1 MAEDETLR
9 DYLKLVTIDL
19 RRTKQKLRDREA
31 ADQEPIAIIGM
42 SCRYPGDVHTPDD
55 LWRLVAAEQDA
66 ISDFPEDRGWDLP
79 RLFDGD
85 PDGEGHSSARQGGFV
100 HDATAFDADFF
111 GVSPREALAMDPQ
124 QRLLLRAAWE
134 VFEHAGIDPHSVRG
148 TRTGVFAGGN
158 DQGYLRLL
166 ANEPGSVGHQLTGG
180 ATAVISGRVAY
191 TLGLEGPAVT
201 LDTACSSS
209 LVALH
214 LACRSL
220 RSGESTLALAGGVTV
235 MATPGVFTEFTR
247 QRGLAADGR
256 CKSFSVDADGTGW
269 SEGVG
274 VLLVERLSDAV
285 RNGHEV
291 LAVVRGSAVNQDG
304 ASNGLTAPNGPSQQ
318 RVILQALADARLSAS
333 DVDVVEAHGT
343 GTRLGDPIEAQAL
356 LAAYGQD
363 RPEGRPLLLGSV
375 KSNIGHAQ
383 AAAGVAGVIKMVQA
397 LRHERLPRTL
407 HVDEP
412 SAQVDWS
419 AGAVELL
426 TEGRS
431 WPRGERPRRAGVS
444 SFGVSGTNGHVILE
458 EAPAASAA
466 EEAAEAGAGPEDGLL
481 AWPLSGRSAD
491 ALRRQ
496 AGRLLPVAAQAH
508 PADVSHSLATG
519 RAALEHRAVV
529 LGAGREELLAGLR
542 ALAEGE
548 DTPSVVCD
556 RAVQDGLVL
565 LFSGQ
570 GSQRLG
576 MGRELYGAFPVFAEA
591 FDAVCAGVDLE
602 RPLREVVFGE
612 DAGLLERTV
621 YAQAGLFALEVA
633 LFRLVES
640 WGVTPDVLVGHSIG
654 ELAAAHV
661 AGVLS
666 LDDACTL
673 VSARGRLM
681 DALPEG
687 GAMLAVE
694 VAEGDLELPDGVDL
708 AAVNGPTSVTVSGE
722 AAAIAELEERLRS
735 QEIRVKRLAVSHAFH
750 SRLMEPMLAEFAA
763 VAESLTYH
771 APTIPVRT
779 TAPGAIDTPEYWVG
793 QVREPVRF
801 ADAVRQARDIGA
813 GVFLELGPDGVLSAL
828 IPHLTEDTPTAPAL
842 RPGHD
847 EHATLLRALA
857 CVHARGAHLDR
868 AAVFARG
875 GGRRVAL
882 PAYAFAADHYWP
894 SGVSWAGDVA
904 SAGLGVTD
912 HPLLGA
918 GIALAEDDGYL
929 FTARISTATQPWLA
943 EHRVHGRI
951 VVPGTAFVD
960 LAVRAGEQAEA
971 ERLDELVLEAPLVV
985 PEDGAVQVQLAV
997 GAADDEGRRT
1007 LTLHSRR
1014 EDGGAF
1020 DGWPDRPW
1028 TRHATGVLAPR
1039 PPAVAEDPELVGA
1052 WPPQDA
1058 APADPAALY
1067 ERLGGAGLEYGE
1079 LFRGVSAVW
1088 TRGRDVFAELAL
1100 PESAATGFGLHPAL
1114 LDAALQSAAVQ
1125 GDGGGTGLP
1134 FSWSGVTLWASG
1146 ATHLRARV
1154 SPADDGDGVRVRAV
1168 DPAGSPVVTVERVV
1182 TRPAPAFTDEAGRPD
1197 DLYRLEW
1204 TPVPAAGPEPGAL
1217 AQIRGGE
1224 PLVDRT
1230 GTLDDLADSG
1240 RTPTHLVLS
1249 VCPDAHVP
1257 TGTRA
1262 VLARTTEVLGLLRSW
1277 LGDERYADSNLIV
1290 ATRGAVQ
1297 ADPADT
1303 LPDVAGAAVRGLVLS
1318 AQSEHPG
1325 RIVLV
1330 DLDPS
1335 AEDDARALALAVMSG
1350 DPQTAVRG
1358 DTVLAARL
1366 TSADRGLVPPPGEA
1380 WRVGVTE
1387 RGAVEN
1393 VALLPA
1399 PDAEGELRPGQV
1411 RVAVRA
1417 AGVNFRDVLN
1427 VLGMYPGEVLVG
1439 GEAAG
1444 VVLEV
1449 GPGVTRCAAGDRVM
1463 GFFDGAMGPVA
1474 VTDERLLA
1482 QVPHGWGFPQ
1492 AAAVP
1497 IAFVTAYYGLVDLAG
1512 LSAGESVLVHA
1523 AAGGV
1528 GMAAVQVAR
1537 HLGAE
1542 VYGTASPAKWAATGL
1557 DAEHLA
1563 SSRDVDFE
1571 ALFRERTGGRGVHVV
1586 LNALAGEFV
1595 DASARLLVPGG
1606 RFVEMGKADVR
1617 EADAFAG
1624 SAYRAFDLREAGPE
1638 RIGEILA
1645 EVLALFAAGTL
1656 VVPPVRVFDVRRAPD
1671 AFRFVSQARHVGKVV
1686 LSVPAA
1692 WDPEGTVLVTGGTGA
1707 LGALTA
1713 RHLVGEHGLRRLLL
1727 VGRRGTEADGAAALS
1742 AELTALGA
1750 EVTVAACD
1758 VTDPEALAALLAD
1771 VPAQHPLTAVVHA
1784 AGILDDGLVE
1794 SLTEDR
1800 LEAVLAPKTA
1810 ASALHEATAGADL
1823 AAFVMYSSMSGTLGS
1838 PAQAN
1843 YAAANAYLDALA
1855 RHRHARGLPAL
1866 SLAWGPWAGT
1876 GGMADALTESEAARI
1891 RRSGFPPLSPE
1902 RGLGLLDT
1910 ALALPDPALLPTVLD
1925 TARLAASPETL
1936 PPLLHGLVRPARRVA
1951 DRGVVPGGLAE
1962 RLRRLSAE
1970 DRARTALDL
1979 VRGLVASVLGFASPD
1994 AVDPSRPFKDVG
2006 FDSLTSVEL
2015 RNRIGRTAGRR
2026 LPATLVFD
2034 HPTPEALAAHL
2045 VTEVLGDP
2053 AAPAP
2058 AVPATTRAETAGDPI
2073 AIVGMAC
2080 RFPGGADTPEAL
2092 WRLLAEETDAVGD
2105 FPTDRA
2111 WDLAHI
2117 YGESGKTDDRRTFEG
2132 GFLQDAGGFDPAF
2145 FGISPR
2151 EALAMDPQQ
2160 RLLLE
2165 TSWEAFERAGVDP
2178 AELRATSTGVYVGT
2192 ATSGYGLGRFDV
2204 PDGSR
2209 PHVLTGTATSV
2220 ISGRLA
2226 YTFGLEGPAVTV
2238 DTACSSSLVALHLA
2252 IGALRR
2258 GECAMALA
2266 GGATVMSVPGIFTDA
2281 AQGGALAPGGR
2292 CRAFSADAEG
2302 TGWGEGVGMLLV
2314 ERLSDARRNGHPVL
2328 AVVRG
2333 SAVNQDGASNGLTAP
2348 HGPAQQ
2354 RVIRA
2359 ALADAGLDTADVDAV
2374 EAHGTGTELGDP
2386 IEVQALMATYG
2397 RGRDEERP
2405 LWLGSLKSNIG
2416 HTQSAAGVAGIIK
2429 MVMALRHGV
2438 LPRSLHITEPTRHV
2452 DWDGSG
2458 VRLLTEQVEWAG
2470 GERPRRAAVSS
2481 FGMSGTNA
2489 HTILEQALPEQALPE
2504 QDPEPSAADGG
2515 AEVALP
2521 WLLSARTPAALR
2533 AQARRLADHLDADPA
2548 PAGQDVAH
2556 SLAATRSRFE
2566 HRAVLL
2572 GPDHHAQLTAFAEG
2586 APVPGVVTGTAGRT
2600 GRVAFVL
2607 PGQGSQWPGM
2617 ADRLLAESATFRNT
2631 LRTCAQALEEHL
2643 DWSVEDT
2650 LRGLPG
2656 AGDMARADVIQ
2667 PVLFA
2672 TMVALAGLW
2681 REHGVEPE
2689 AVVGHSQGEIAA
2701 AHLAGALSLED
2712 AARVVTHRSR
2722 LLSRVVG
2729 QGAVASVSLPAQEAL
2744 ARLERWGD
2752 ALNIAAVNGV
2762 SSVSV
2767 AGDEAPLDAFLA
2779 ELEAEGVRCRKLRI
2793 KGAAHSAVVEPLREE
2808 ALAVLAPVRPRASR
2822 IPFYSTV
2829 TGGLLDTTAL
2839 DAEYWYR
2846 NMRQTVQ
2853 FAPATRALLADGF
2866 GVFVECSPHP
2876 ALAGAVQETAE
2887 DAGASDPVLLA
2898 SLRREEGGLERFS
2911 VSLAEAFV
2919 RGVSPSWASG
2929 GSAVDLPTYPFQRD
2943 RYWWEPL
2950 PEETAG
2956 PARGG
2961 TAEEGRFW
2969 AAVEGG
2975 DAEALAESL
2984 GTDALAPALP
2994 ALAAWR
3000 RRSHDRSTVDGWRY
3014 RVEWRH
3020 TPLTGPGRPAS
3031 TGAWAIVAGEEQ
3043 EDLAGRLAAL
3053 VDRAGGT
3060 AHVTADP
3067 PGEPSGERPL
3077 SGVISLLALD
3087 SRPHPVHPGI
3097 SVGAARN
3104 LALLR
3109 AVTAR
3114 PTPVPVHLVTS
3125 GAVSVGRMD
3134 PVRDIAQAATWGL
3147 GLVSSLERP
3156 DCWGGLVDLP
3166 ERPDERVLNKL
3177 LRLIARQP
3185 DTAGGSGDSADSA
3198 AEDQV
3203 ALRPAGVFVRRMVR
3217 APQSTPVRSWQPGST
3232 VLITGGTGGIGRHL
3246 AHHMAA
3252 RGAGKL
3258 VLTGRR
3264 GPDTPGARDL
3274 AAELTARGVE
3284 TIVAACDVTDRN
3296 QVAALLAEHPADTV
3310 IHAAGVAQATALADC
3325 GETELAAVTAA
3336 KTEGARHLDELAGD
3350 VGTFVLFSS
3359 GAGVWGGAGQA
3370 AYAAGNAVL
3379 DALAQDRRARGLP
3392 ATAVAWG
3399 GWADGGMADDGRAV
3413 AELGRRGL
3421 HAMDPRL
3428 ALEALDQALDADET
3442 CLTVA
3447 DIDWARF
3454 APGYSA
3460 ARARPLITDI
3470 PEARAALATPET
3482 PADRA
3487 EETGELHDLLAGL
3500 TGPQRTRHLLDLVR
3514 EHAAAALG
3522 YTDTAAIE
3530 AGRAFRDLGFDSL
3543 MAVDVRN
3550 RLQAATG
3557 RKLPPTLVFDHPTP
3571 ADLADHLLVEV
3582 LGEQD
3587 AAEGTAARAGGA
3599 AADEPLAVIGMSCR
3613 YAGGVDSPEDLWRLV
3628 LDGTDAMG
3636 PFPSDRGWDV
3646 EHLYHPDPDHP
3657 GTSYVKEGG
3666 FLADASHFDASLF
3679 GVSPR
3684 EAMATDPQ
3692 QRLLLEATW
3701 EAMERATID
3710 PSSLRGSST
3719 GVFVGTSFVG
3729 YGIGAQ
3735 QPGNEAEG
3743 FFLAGTGTAA
3753 ASGRISYTFGL
3764 EGPAATVDT
3773 ACSSSAVAIHLACQA
3788 LRNNECDLAVAGGA
3802 AVLATPASFTEFS
3815 RQRGLAADGR
3825 CKPFAAAA
3833 DGTGW
3838 GEGVGMILVE
3848 RLSDALRA
3856 GHPVLALIRGTA
3868 VNQDGASNGLTAP
3881 SGRAQQKV
3889 IRQALANS
3897 GLDAADI
3904 DTVEAHGTG
3913 TTLGDPIEAQSILA
3927 TYGQNRA
3934 EDRPLWLGSVKSNIG
3949 HTQSAAGVG
3958 GVIKTVMAL
3967 REGVLPGTLHIDAPT
3982 PHVDWSAGAVEL
3994 LTETTPWP
4002 DTGGRPRRA
4011 GVSSFG
4017 GSGTNAHLVLE
4028 QYVEQPAPVQDPERA
4043 PGPDREPEAGRAP
4056 EFDRAPEPDRAAEL
4070 DGVVAPWLLS
4080 ARGAAALRG
4089 QALRLLEHLD
4099 AAPAAHPADVAHSLT
4114 ATRALLGHR
4123 AAVVAAS
4130 TADRRAALRALT
4142 RGEAAPHL
4150 VQGVERAGKVAFV
4163 FPGQGGQWEGMAV
4176 ELMETS
4182 EVFAAELYACGEEFA
4197 RHLDWSLIDVLRGT
4211 EGAPP
4216 LDRVDVTP
4224 VVLFGVTAALVALWR
4239 AHGVEPDM
4247 VLGHSQGEIAAAYA
4261 SGVLSRAEAARVVAL
4276 RGKVLLPLAGL
4287 GGMASVAL
4295 PADATRALLEPWGTR
4310 LSLAGINSP
4319 AWSVVAGEREALGDF
4334 LAACEADGVRARRI
4348 RVDFSSHCAQVEPAA
4363 RELADLLTGLA
4374 PTTGAVPFHS
4384 TVTGERTDGELLD
4397 AVYWQ
4402 RNLVTPVD
4410 LDRGV
4415 RGLVEQGARFLVE
4428 IGPHPVLAPS
4438 LGEILDD
4445 IPDLAPDE
4453 VTVLGTLRRD
4463 QGGMER
4469 FLLSVAEL
4477 HTHGGT
4483 ADLTA
4488 PLAGLPVRTVPLP
4501 VYPFQRERYWLD
4513 TASPGV
4519 GDLGAAGLSGTGH
4532 PLLTATLTLAD
4543 GASTVFTGRLSA
4555 RTQPWLADH
4564 AVLGAVLLP
4573 GTAFVEMALHA
4584 GAHVQAPVLEELA
4597 LGAPLVL
4604 GEDHA
4609 VEVQLTVGA
4618 AGETG
4623 RREVAV
4629 HARDAGLQDAPWVR
4643 HATGTLAPAVAPAA
4657 RSLTTWPPPGAEP
4670 VELTGFYDAIADA
4683 GYSYGP
4689 AFRAL
4694 TGAWHRDDALYAEVR
4709 LSDEVSDKG
4718 FLLHPALFDAA
4729 LHGIGLL
4736 RRLRDGAEAG
4746 RTADLPFMWREVT
4759 LSATGAVTL
4768 RVRLT
4773 ESDGGVG
4780 LELYDDT
4787 GIPVGGVGALVA
4799 RPAGAE
4805 LAAVRHGLADTLLHV
4820 DWGTEVPLPDA
4831 APGRLALLGDDT
4843 WLDGAFGETKSDE
4856 ADVVVA
4862 PFVDPAT
4869 GAGTADAVEEAV
4881 TRALGL
4887 VRDRIADEQR
4897 TGQPLVLV
4905 TRGAVAT
4912 ADDDLT
4918 DLVNAP
4924 VRGLVRSGQA
4934 EHPGRFLLVDLDPAA
4949 EPDPALLHRAVVAA
4963 LEAGETEVAVRG
4975 GRVLARRLVRMPV
4988 PVGRTDGTEPEP
5000 LTGLETADGTVL
5012 VTGATGTLGSALAR
5026 HLVRHHGVRHLL
5038 LLSRSGPAA
5047 PGAEELV
5054 AELADLGARATVA
5067 ACDVADREALADTL
5081 ARIPARHPLTAV
5093 VHTAAVLDDGVI
5105 TRMTDRSVA
5114 RVLGPKV
5121 RGAVNLHELTRDADL
5136 TAFALF
5142 SSAAGVLGGAGQ
5154 ANYAAANVFLDA
5166 FAAHR
5171 RRLGLPAVS
5180 LAWGPWAERTGLTG
5194 TLTDA
5199 DVRRVTRSGMSTLTT
5214 EDGMAAFSA
5223 ACAADRPLV
5232 VPMAFRPAALR
5243 GRDLV
5248 PPLFRTLVPRQKRR
5262 SQPGSGDPAV
5272 LRAALTG
5279 VPEADQRRVVLDL
5292 VRGQVAA
5299 TLGFAT
5305 PGEVDVDRGFLE
5317 LGMDSLTGVE
5327 LRNRLAASTGLRLP
5341 ATLVFD
5347 HPNCTELARR
5357 LRAELAPEPVREAD
5371 RLLAELARLEA
5382 DLTRMDGDEEDRTRL
5397 AARLRSLADRC
5408 QGERTGRD
5416 DNLDSASIDEVFD
5429 LLDTEFETP

>member
-1 MAEDETLR
+1 
-9 DYLKLVTIDL
+9 
-19 RRTKQKLRDREA
+19 
-31 ADQEPIAIIGM
+31 
-42 SCRYPGDVHTPDD
+42 
-55 LWRLVAAEQDA
+55 
-66 ISDFPEDRGWDLP
+66 
-79 RLFDGD
+79 
-85 PDGEGHSSARQGGFV
+85 
-100 HDATAFDADFF
+100 
-111 GVSPREALAMDPQ
+111 
-124 QRLLLRAAWE
+124 
-134 VFEHAGIDPHSVRG
+134 
-148 TRTGVFAGGN
+148 
-158 DQGYLRLL
+158 
-166 ANEPGSVGHQLTGG
+166 
-180 ATAVISGRVAY
+180 
-191 TLGLEGPAVT
+191 
-201 LDTACSSS
+201 
-209 LVALH
+209 
-214 LACRSL
+214 
-220 RSGESTLALAGGVTV
+220 
-235 MATPGVFTEFTR
+235 
-247 QRGLAADGR
+247 
-256 CKSFSVDADGTGW
+256 
-269 SEGVG
+269 
-274 VLLVERLSDAV
+274 
-285 RNGHEV
+285 
-291 LAVVRGSAVNQDG
+291 
-304 ASNGLTAPNGPSQQ
+304 
-318 RVILQALADARLSAS
+318 
-333 DVDVVEAHGT
+333 
-343 GTRLGDPIEAQAL
+343 
-356 LAAYGQD
+356 
-363 RPEGRPLLLGSV
+363 
-375 KSNIGHAQ
+375 
-383 AAAGVAGVIKMVQA
+383 
-397 LRHERLPRTL
+397 
-407 HVDEP
+407 
-412 SAQVDWS
+412 
-419 AGAVELL
+419 
-426 TEGRS
+426 
-431 WPRGERPRRAGVS
+431 
-444 SFGVSGTNGHVILE
+444 
-458 EAPAASAA
+458 
-466 EEAAEAGAGPEDGLL
+466 
-481 AWPLSGRSAD
+481 
-491 ALRRQ
+491 
-496 AGRLLPVAAQAH
+496 
-508 PADVSHSLATG
+508 
-519 RAALEHRAVV
+519 
-529 LGAGREELLAGLR
+529 
-542 ALAEGE
+542 
-548 DTPSVVCD
+548 
-556 RAVQDGLVL
+556 
-565 LFSGQ
+565 
-570 GSQRLG
+570 
-576 MGRELYGAFPVFAEA
+576 
-591 FDAVCAGVDLE
+591 
-602 RPLREVVFGE
+602 
-612 DAGLLERTV
+612 
-621 YAQAGLFALEVA
+621 
-633 LFRLVES
+633 
-640 WGVTPDVLVGHSIG
+640 
-654 ELAAAHV
+654 
-661 AGVLS
+661 
-666 LDDACTL
+666 
-673 VSARGRLM
+673 M
-681 DALPEG
+681 DALPAG

-694 VAEGDLELPDGVDL
+694 LAEDALVLPDRVDL
-708 AAVNGPTSVTVSGE
+708 AAVNGPASVTVSGDAE
-722 AAAIAELEERLRS
+722 AIGALEEQLRAS
-735 QEIRVKRLAVSHAFH
+735 GVRVKRLAVSHAFH
-750 SRLMEPMLAEFAA
+750 SHLMEPMLAEFTT
-763 VAESLTYH
+763 VAQSLTYH
-771 APTIPVRT
+771 PPQIPVRT
-779 TAPGAIDTPEYWVG
+779 TAPGDLATPAYWVG
-793 QVREPVRF
+793 QIREPVRF
-801 ADAVRQARDIGA
+801 ADAVHQAHDAGA
-813 GVFLELGPDGVLSAL
+813 GTFLELGPDGALSAL
-828 IPHLTEDTPTAPAL
+828 VPHLTENTPAVPAL

-847 EHATLLRALA
+847 EHTTLLRAIA
-857 CVHARGAHLDR
+857 HVHARGTDLDR
-868 AAVFARG
+868 PAVFAHG
-875 GGRRVAL
+875 AGRRVAL
-882 PAYAFAADHYWP
+882 PLYAFAADHYWP
-894 SGVSWAGDVA
+894 SGISWAGDVA

-918 GIALAEDDGYL
+918 GVALAQDDGYL
-929 FTARISTATQPWLA
+929 FTSRISPATQPWLA
-943 EHRVHGRI
+943 QHRVHGRI

-960 LAVRAGEQAEA
+960 LAIRAGEQAQTEQ
-971 ERLDELVLEAPLVV
+971 LDELVLEAPLIV
-985 PEDGAVQVQLAV
+985 PENGAVQVQLAV

-1007 LTLHSRR
+1007 LTVHSRR
-1014 EDGGAF
+1014 EDGGTF

-1028 TRHATGVLAPR
+1028 TRNATGVLAPR
-1039 PPAVAEDPELVGA
+1039 PHTVTEDPELVGV
-1052 WPPQDA
+1052 WPPRDTT
-1058 APADPAALY
+1058 PTDPAALY
-1067 ERLGGAGLEYGE
+1067 ERLATAGLEYGD
-1079 LFRGVSAVW
+1079 LFRGVSAAW
-1088 TRGRDVFAELAL
+1088 TRGTDVFAELTL
-1100 PESAATGFGLHPAL
+1100 PQSAATGFGLHPAL

-1125 GDGGGTGLP
+1125 GDGTRTGLP

-1146 ATHLRARV
+1146 ATLLRARV
-1154 SPADDGDGVRVRAV
+1154 SPADGGDGLRVRAV

-1182 TRPAPAFTDEAGRPD
+1182 TRPAPVLTDEARQPD

-1204 TPVPAAGPEPGAL
+1204 TPLPAAGPGPGEL
-1217 AQIRGGE
+1217 AQFGGGE
-1224 PLVDRT
+1224 RLADRA
-1230 GTLDDLADSG
+1230 GTLDALAGSG

-1249 VCPDAHVP
+1249 ACPDAHP
-1257 TGTRA
+1257 CTDA
-1262 VLARTTEVLGLLRSW
+1262 QAALARTTAVLGQLRSW
-1277 LGDERYADSNLIV
+1277 LGDDRYADSTLIV

-1303 LPDVAGAAVRGLVLS
+1303 LPDVAGAAVWGLVRS

-1325 RIVLV
+1325 RIVLA
-1330 DLDPS
+1330 DLDT
-1335 AEDDARALALAVMSG
+1335 AAGDDARALALAVMSG

-1366 TSADRGLVPPPGEA
+1366 TAADRGLVPPPGDA
-1380 WRVGVTE
+1380 WRVGVPE

-1393 VALLPA
+1393 VALLAA
-1399 PDAEGELRPGQV
+1399 PDAAGELRPGQV

-1444 VVLEV
+1444 VVVEV
-1449 GPGVTRCAAGDRVM
+1449 GPEVSRCAVGDQVM
-1463 GFFDGAMGPVA
+1463 GFFDGAMGPLA
-1474 VTDERLLA
+1474 VTDERLVA
-1482 QVPHGWGFPQ
+1482 RMPHGWTFAQ

-1512 LSAGESVLVHA
+1512 LHAGESVLVHA

-1528 GMAAVQVAR
+1528 GMAAVQLAR

-1542 VYGTASPAKWAATGL
+1542 AYGTASPAKWTATAL

-1563 SSRDVDFE
+1563 SSRDTGFE
-1571 ALFRERTGGRGVHVV
+1571 ETFRERTGGRGVDVV

-1624 SAYRAFDLREAGPE
+1624 RGYRAFDLQEAGPE

-1645 EVLALFAAGTL
+1645 DILGLFAAGTL
-1656 VVPPVRVFDVRRAPD
+1656 ELPPVRVFDVRRAPE
-1671 AFRFVSQARHVGKVV
+1671 AFRFMSQARHVGKVV
-1686 LSVPAA
+1686 LSVPGGWNAH
-1692 WDPEGTVLVTGGTGA
+1692 GTVLVTGGTGA

-1713 RHLVGEHGLRRLLL
+1713 RHLVTEHGVRHLLL
-1727 VGRRGTEADGAAALS
+1727 AGRRGAQADGAGELS
-1742 AELTALGA
+1742 AELAALGA

-1758 VTDPEALAALLAD
+1758 VTDPEALKALLAE
-1771 VPAQHPLTAVVHA
+1771 VPEQHPLTAVVHA

-1810 ASALHEATAGADL
+1810 AAALHEATAGTDL
-1823 AAFVMYSSMSGTLGS
+1823 AAFVMYSSMSGTFGS
-1838 PAQAN
+1838 PGQGN

-1866 SLAWGPWAGT
+1866 SLAWGPWAGA
-1876 GGMADALTESEAARI
+1876 GGMADTLTESEAARI
-1891 RRSGFPPLSPE
+1891 GRSGFPPLSPE
-1902 RGLGLLDT
+1902 RGLRLLET

-1925 TARLAASPETL
+1925 TARLAASPATL

-1951 DRGVVPGGLAE
+1951 DRSVAPGGLAD
-1962 RLRRLSAE
+1962 RLRRLPAE
-1970 DRARTALDL
+1970 DRTRTALEL
-1979 VRGLVASVLGFASPD
+1979 VRGQVASVLGFASPD
-1994 AVDPSRPFKDVG
+1994 AVDPSRPFKDLG

-2015 RNRIGRTAGRR
+2015 RNRIGQTAGRR

-2045 VTEVLGDP
+2045 VTEILGDL

-2058 AVPATTRAETAGDPI
+2058 AEPATTRAERAGDPI
-2073 AIVGMAC
+2073 AIVAMAC

-2092 WRLLAEETDAVGD
+2092 WRLVADGTDAVGD

-2111 WDLAHI
+2111 WDLAGI
-2117 YGESGKTDDRRTFEG
+2117 YSETQEPQDRRTFEG

-2178 AELRATSTGVYVGT
+2178 AQLRASSTGVYVGT

-2204 PDGSR
+2204 PEGSR

-2266 GGATVMSVPGIFTDA
+2266 GGATIMSIPGMFTDA

-2292 CRAFSADAEG
+2292 CRPFSSDAEG

-2359 ALADAGLDTADVDAV
+2359 ALADAGLDTTDVDAV

-2386 IEVQALMATYG
+2386 IEAQALINTYG
-2397 RGRDEERP
+2397 RGRDEEQP

-2438 LPRSLHITEPTRHV
+2438 LPRSLHITEPTQHV

-2458 VRLLTEQVEWAG
+2458 VRLLTRQVEWTDEG
-2470 GERPRRAAVSS
+2470 RPRRAAVSS

-2489 HTILEQALPEQALPE
+2489 HTILEQALAEPRPAPLPQPSGTGTGTGTGTGPEA
-2504 QDPEPSAADGG
+2504 G
-2515 AEVALP
+2515 LP
-2521 WLLSARTPAALR
+2521 WLLSARTPTALR
-2533 AQARRLADHLDADPA
+2533 AQARQLADRLDADPA
-2548 PAGQDVAH
+2548 PAGHDVAH
-2556 SLAATRSRFE
+2556 SLATTRSRFE

-2586 APVPGVVTGTAGRT
+2586 TPTPGLVTGTAGRT

-2617 ADRLLAESATFRNT
+2617 ADRLLQESATFRNT
-2631 LRTCAQALEEHL
+2631 LRTCAQALQEHL

-2656 AGDMARADVIQ
+2656 AGNMERAEVIQ

-2672 TMVALAGLW
+2672 TMVALAALW

-2729 QGAVASVSLPAQEAL
+2729 QGAVASVSLPAQQAL

-2752 ALNIAAVNGV
+2752 ALSIAAVNGV
-2762 SSVSV
+2762 TSVSV
-2767 AGDEAPLDAFLA
+2767 AGDEAPLDEFLA
-2779 ELEAEGVRCRKLRI
+2779 ELETEGIRCRKLRI

-2808 ALAVLAPVRPRASR
+2808 TLAVLAPVRPRASR

-2829 TGGLLDTTAL
+2829 TGGLLDTTEL

-2866 GVFVECSPHP
+2866 GVFIETSPHP
-2876 ALAGAVQETAE
+2876 ALAAAVQETAE

-2911 VSLAEAFV
+2911 VSLAEAFT
-2919 RGVSPSWASG
+2919 RGVAPTWASR
-2929 GSAVDLPTYPFQRD
+2929 GSTVDLPTYPFQRD
-2943 RYWWEPL
+2943 HYWWEPT
-2950 PEETAG
+2950 PQDTAG
-2956 PARGG
+2956 PAQNG
-2961 TAEEGRFW
+2961 TPEENRFW

-2975 DAEALAESL
+2975 DAEGVAASL

-3014 RVEWRH
+3014 RVEWKH
-3020 TPLTGPGRPAS
+3020 TPLTGPGRPAL
-3031 TGAWAIVAGEEQ
+3031 TGTWAIVAGQEQ
-3043 EDLAGRLAAL
+3043 QELAGRLAAL

-3060 AHVTADP
+3060 AHVTPEP
-3067 PGEPSGERPL
+3067 PQEPSGNEPL

-3087 SRPHPVHPGI
+3087 SRPHPLHTGV

-3104 LALLR
+3104 LTLLR
-3109 AVTAR
+3109 TVTAH
-3114 PTPVPVHLVTS
+3114 PAPVPVHLVTS
-3125 GAVSVGRMD
+3125 GAVSVGRTD

-3147 GLVSSLERP
+3147 GLVAGLERP
-3156 DCWGGLVDLP
+3156 DCWGGLIDLP
-3166 ERPDERVLNKL
+3166 EQPDDRVLNKL
-3177 LRLIARQP
+3177 LRLLAPQP
-3185 DTAGGSGDSADSA
+3185 EDSPDLAT
-3198 AEDQV
+3198 EDQL

-3246 AHHMAA
+3246 AHHMAD
-3252 RGAGKL
+3252 RGAHKL

-3264 GPDTPGARDL
+3264 GPDTPGAPEL

-3296 QVAALLAEHPADTV
+3296 QIAALLAEHPADTV

-3325 GETELAAVTAA
+3325 EESDLAAVTAA
-3336 KTEGARHLDELAGD
+3336 KTQGARHLDELAAD
-3350 VGTFVLFSS
+3350 ATTFVLFSS

-3370 AYAAGNAVL
+3370 AYAAGNAEL
-3379 DALAQDRRARGLP
+3379 DARAHNRRSRGLP

-3399 GWADGGMADDGRAV
+3399 GWAGAGMADDEQAT

-3421 HAMDPRL
+3421 HPMDPRL
-3428 ALEALDQALDADET
+3428 ALEALDQALDADDT

-3454 APGYSA
+3454 APGYTA
-3460 ARARPLITDI
+3460 ARARPLIMDI
-3470 PEARAALATPET
+3470 PEARAALATPDT
-3482 PADRA
+3482 PADRPGDA
-3487 EETGELHDLLAGL
+3487 DELYDQLVEL
-3500 TGPQRTRHLLDLVR
+3500 TGPQRTQHLLALVT

-3522 YTDTAAIE
+3522 YADSAAIE

-3571 ADLADHLLVEV
+3571 ADLADHLLTEV

-3587 AAEGTAARAGGA
+3587 PAGGTTA
-3599 AADEPLAVIGMSCR
+3599 RTSIGTDDEPLAVIGMSCR
-3613 YAGGVDSPEDLWRLV
+3613 YAGGVNSPEDLWQLV
-3628 LDGTDAMG
+3628 LEGTDAIG
-3636 PFPSDRGWDV
+3636 PFPQDRGWDL
-3646 EHLYHPDPDHP
+3646 ENLYHPDADHP
-3657 GTSYVKEGG
+3657 GTSYVNEGG
-3666 FLADASHFDASLF
+3666 FLTDASHFDASLF
-3679 GVSPR
+3679 GISPR

-3692 QRLLLEATW
+3692 HRLLLEATW
-3701 EAMERATID
+3701 EAMERATIA
-3710 PSSLRGSST
+3710 PSSLRGSQT

-3729 YGIGAQ
+3729 YGVGAQ
-3735 QPGNEAEG
+3735 QPGNDTEG

-3788 LRNNECDLAVAGGA
+3788 LRNNECDMAVAGGA

-3838 GEGVGMILVE
+3838 GEGVGVILVE

-3856 GHPVLALIRGTA
+3856 GHPVLAVIRGTA

-3897 GLDAADI
+3897 RLDATDI

-3913 TTLGDPIEAQSILA
+3913 TALGDPIEAQSILA

-3967 REGVLPGTLHIDAPT
+3967 REGVLPATLHIDAPT
-3982 PHVDWSAGAVEL
+3982 PHVDWSTGTVKL
-3994 LTETTPWP
+3994 LTQTTPWP
-4002 DTGGRPRRA
+4002 DTDGRPRRA

-4028 QYVEQPAPVQDPERA
+4028 QYVQQPDPTTQDPQHA
-4043 PGPDREPEAGRAP
+4043 PDPAGTP
-4056 EFDRAPEPDRAAEL
+4056 EL
-4070 DGVVAPWLLS
+4070 DGVVAPWMLS
-4080 ARGAAALRG
+4080 ARSAEALRG
-4089 QALRLLEHLD
+4089 QARRLLEHLD
-4099 AAPAAHPADVAHSLT
+4099 SAPAAHPADLAHSLT

-4123 AAVVAAS
+4123 AAVVAADD
-4130 TADRRAALRALT
+4130 ADRRAALLALA
-4142 RGEAAPHL
+4142 RGDAAPHL
-4150 VQGVERAGKVAFV
+4150 VQGVERPGKIAFV
-4163 FPGQGGQWEGMAV
+4163 FPGQGGQWQGMAT
-4176 ELMETS
+4176 ELMDTS
-4182 EVFAAELYACGEEFA
+4182 EIFAAELYACAEEFA
-4197 RHLDWSLIDVLRGT
+4197 HHLDWSLIDVLRDA

-4216 LDRVDVTP
+4216 LDRVDVTQ
-4224 VVLFGVTAALVALWR
+4224 VALFSVTAALAALWR

-4247 VLGHSQGEIAAAYA
+4247 ILGHSHGEIAAAYA
-4261 SGVLSRAEAARVVAL
+4261 CGALSRAEAARVVAL
-4276 RGKVLLPLAGL
+4276 RGKVLLPLSGH

-4295 PADATRALLEPWGTR
+4295 PAARTRTLLEPWGTR

-4319 AWSVVAGEREALGDF
+4319 AWSIIAGEREALEDF
-4334 LAACEADGVRARRI
+4334 LAACKSDGVRAKRI
-4348 RVDFSSHCAQVEPAA
+4348 QVDFSSHCAQVEPAA
-4363 RELADLLTGLA
+4363 QELAELLNGLS
-4374 PTTGAVPFHS
+4374 PSTSSIPFHS
-4384 TVTGERTDGELLD
+4384 TVTGQRTDGELLD
-4397 AVYWQ
+4397 AAYWQ
-4402 RNLVTPVD
+4402 QNLATPVD

-4428 IGPHPVLAPS
+4428 IGPHPVLAPA
-4438 LGEILDD
+4438 LGEILDG
-4445 IPDLAPDE
+4445 IPDLTPGD

-4463 QGGMER
+4463 HGGIER

-4488 PLAGLPVRTVPLP
+4488 PLTGLPVRTVPLP

-4513 TASPGV
+4513 TASPGI
-4519 GDLGAAGLSGTGH
+4519 GDLGAAGLSSTGH

-4543 GASTVFTGRLSA
+4543 GASTVFTGRLST
-4555 RTQPWLADH
+4555 RTHPWLADH

-4584 GAHVQAPVLEELA
+4584 GTRVQTPVLEELA

-4604 GEDHA
+4604 GENHA
-4609 VEVQLTVGA
+4609 VQVQLTAGA
-4618 AGETG
+4618 PDETG
-4623 RREVAV
+4623 RREVSV
-4629 HARDAGLQDAPWVR
+4629 HARDADLQDTPWVR
-4643 HATGTLAPAVAPAA
+4643 HATGTLAPAAPTSTAHP
-4657 RSLTTWPPPGAEP
+4657 LTTWPPPGAEP
-4670 VELTGFYDAIADA
+4670 VELTGFYESIADA

-4689 AFRAL
+4689 AFRSL
-4694 TGAWHRDDALYAEVR
+4694 TGAWHRGDELFAEVR
-4709 LSDEVSDKG
+4709 LSDEASDKG

-4736 RRLRDGAEAG
+4736 RRLRDDADAG

-4759 LSATGAVTL
+4759 LPATATAIL

-4773 ESDGGVG
+4773 ESEDGIN
-4780 LELYDDT
+4780 LELFDDDGT
-4787 GIPVGGVGALVA
+4787 PVGGVGALVA

-4805 LAAVRHGLADTLLHV
+4805 LAAVRHGPADTLLHI
-4820 DWGTEVPLPDA
+4820 DWDTEIPIPATVS
-4831 APGRLALLGDDT
+4831 GRLAQLGDDT
-4843 WLDGAFGETKSDE
+4843 WLDGAFADTKPDE
-4856 ADVVVA
+4856 ADIVLA
-4862 PFVDPAT
+4862 PFAAPAT
-4869 GAGTADAVEEAV
+4869 GPDTADAVEEAV

-4887 VRDRIADEQR
+4887 IRDRIADEQH

-4912 ADDDLT
+4912 GDDDLT

-4924 VRGLVRSGQA
+4924 VRGLMRSAQA
-4934 EHPGRFLLVDLDPAA
+4934 EHPGRFLLLDLDPAT
-4949 EPDPALLHRAVVAA
+4949 EPDPALVHRAVVAA
-4963 LEAGETEVAVRG
+4963 LEAEETEAALRG
-4975 GRVLARRLVRMPV
+4975 GLLLAPRLVRMPL
-4988 PVGRTDGTEPEP
+4988 PEEPTDETEPGP
-5000 LTGLETADGTVL
+5000 RTGLETADGTVL
-5012 VTGATGTLGSALAR
+5012 VTGATGTLGSALAQ

-5038 LLSRSGPAA
+5038 LISRSGPAA
-5047 PGAEELV
+5047 PGADELV

-5067 ACDVADREALADTL
+5067 ACDVADRQALADTL
-5081 ARIPARHPLTAV
+5081 ARIPAQHPLTAV
-5093 VHTAAVLDDGVI
+5093 VHTAAVLDDGVL
-5105 TRMTDRSVA
+5105 THMTDQSLA

-5121 RGAVNLHELTRDADL
+5121 RGAVNLHELTRDANL

-5180 LAWGPWAERTGLTG
+5180 LAWGPWAQRTGLTG
-5194 TLTDA
+5194 TLTEA

-5214 EDGMAAFSA
+5214 QDGMAAFSA
-5223 ACAADRPLV
+5223 ACAAGRPLV

-5248 PPLFRTLVPRQKRR
+5248 PPLFRTLVPRQK
-5262 SQPGSGDPAV
+5262 QQTKTGSADPAA
-5272 LRAALTG
+5272 LRAALSAAT
-5279 VPEADQRRVVLDL
+5279 EADQRRILLDL
-5292 VRGQVAA
+5292 VRGQVAT

-5305 PGEVDVDRGFLE
+5305 AGEIDADRGFLE
-5317 LGMDSLTGVE
+5317 LGLDSLTGVE
-5327 LRNRLAASTGLRLP
+5327 LRNRLAAGTGLRLP

-5347 HPNCTELARR
+5347 HPNCTELARY
-5357 LRAELAPEPVREAD
+5357 LRRELNPEPVREAD
-5371 RLLAELARLEA
+5371 RLLAELARLETDLARVA
-5382 DLTRMDGDEEDRTRL
+5382 DDEEGRARV
-5397 AARLRSLADRC
+5397 AARLRALADRC
-5408 QGERTGRD
+5408 NGEQNRPQ
-5416 DNLDSASIDEVFD
+5416 DNLDSASIEDVFD
-5429 LLDTEFETP
+5429 LLDTEFDTP

>member
-19 RRTKQKLRDREA
+19 RRTKQRLRDREA

-42 SCRYPGDVHTPDD
+42 SCRYPGGVHTPED
-55 LWRLVAAEQDA
+55 LWRLVAGEQDA
-66 ISDFPEDRGWDLP
+66 ISGFPQDRGWDLA

-100 HDATAFDADFF
+100 HDATGFDAGFF

-134 VFEHAGIDPHSVRG
+134 AFEHAGIDPQSVRG

-166 ANEPGSVGHQLTGG
+166 ANEPSSVGHQLTGG

-256 CKSFSVDADGTGW
+256 CKSFSADADGTGW

-291 LAVVRGSAVNQDG
+291 LAVIRGSAVNQDG

-333 DVDVVEAHGT
+333 DVDMVEAHGT

-363 RPEGRPLLLGSV
+363 RPADRPLLLGSV

-383 AAAGVAGVIKMVQA
+383 AAAGVAGVIKTVMA
-397 LRHERLPRTL
+397 LRHEQLPRTL
-407 HVDEP
+407 HVNEP

-426 TEGRS
+426 TEKRPWS
-431 WPRGERPRRAGVS
+431 RGERPRRAGVS
-444 SFGVSGTNGHVILE
+444 SFGVSGTNGHIIIE
-458 EAPAASAA
+458 EAPDTSADRTA
-466 EEAAEAGAGPEDGLL
+466 TSTGTEDGRS

-496 AGRLLPVAAQAH
+496 AERLLPVAAQAH
-508 PADVSHSLATG
+508 PADVGHSLATG

-529 LGAGREELLAGLR
+529 LGESREELLAGLR

-548 DTPSVVCD
+548 DVPSVVRD
-556 RAVQDGLVL
+556 KTAPGGLAL

-576 MGRELYGAFPVFAEA
+576 MGRELYGVFPVFADA
-591 FDAVCAGVDLE
+591 FDAVCARVDLG
-602 RPLREVVFGE
+602 RSLREVVFGE
-612 DAGLLERTV
+612 DAGLLGRTV
-621 YAQAGLFALEVA
+621 FAQAGLFALEVA

-640 WGVTPDVLVGHSIG
+640 WGVVPDVLVGHSIG
-654 ELAAAHV
+654 ELAAAHC

-666 LDDACTL
+666 LEDACVL

-694 VAEGDLELPDGVDL
+694 VAEKDLTLPEGVDL
-708 AAVNGPTSVTVSGE
+708 AAVNGPASVTVSGGAE
-722 AAAIAELEERLRS
+722 AIAVLEERLRG
-735 QEIRVKRLAVSHAFH
+735 EGVRVKRLAVSHAFH
-750 SRLMEPMLAEFAA
+750 SRLMEPMLPEFAA

-771 APTIPVRT
+771 APRIPVRT
-779 TAPGAIDTPEYWVG
+779 TAPGDIATPAYWVG
-793 QVREPVRF
+793 QIREPVRF
-801 ADAVRQARDIGA
+801 ADAVRQAHDAGA
-813 GVFLELGPDGVLSAL
+813 GVFLELGPDAVLSAL
-828 IPHLTEDTPTAPAL
+828 VPHLAEDVTAVPAL
-842 RPGHD
+842 RSGHD
-847 EHATLLRALA
+847 EHPTLLRALA
-857 CVHARGAHLDR
+857 CVHARGADLDR
-868 AAVFARG
+868 SAVFAPG
-875 GGRRVAL
+875 GGRRIPL
-882 PAYAFAADHYWP
+882 PLYAFAADHYWP

-918 GIALAEDDGYL
+918 GVALAKDDGYL
-929 FTARISTATQPWLA
+929 FTARISTAAQPWLA
-943 EHRVHGRI
+943 QHRVHGRI

-960 LAVRAGEQAEA
+960 LAVRAGEQART
-971 ERLDELVLEAPLVV
+971 ERLDELVLETPLIV

-1007 LTLHSRR
+1007 LTVHSRR
-1014 EDGGAF
+1014 EDGGSF

-1028 TRHATGVLAPR
+1028 TRNATGVLAPR
-1039 PPAVAEDPELVGA
+1039 PRTVTEDPELIGV

-1058 APADPAALY
+1058 EPTDPAALY
-1067 ERLGGAGLEYGE
+1067 ERLTTAGLEYGE

-1088 TRGRDVFAELAL
+1088 TRGADVFAELTL
-1100 PESAATGFGLHPAL
+1100 PENAATGFGLHPAL

-1125 GDGGGTGLP
+1125 GDGTTTGLP

-1146 ATHLRARV
+1146 ATLLRARV
-1154 SPADDGDGVRVRAV
+1154 SPADDGDGLRVRAV

-1182 TRPAPAFTDEAGRPD
+1182 TRPAPDLTDEARHPD

-1204 TPVPAAGPEPGAL
+1204 TPVPAAGPGPGEC
-1217 AQIRGGE
+1217 AQFGGGE

-1230 GTLDDLADSG
+1230 GTLNGLADSG
-1240 RTPTHLVLS
+1240 RIPTHLVLS
-1249 VCPDAHVP
+1249 ACPDAHHTP
-1257 TGTRA
+1257 TDAQA
-1262 VLARTTEVLGLLRSW
+1262 VLARTTEVLGQLRSW
-1277 LGDERYADSNLIV
+1277 LGDERYAGSSLIV

-1303 LPDVAGAAVRGLVLS
+1303 VPDVAGAAVWGLVRS

-1325 RIVLV
+1325 RILLV
-1330 DLDPS
+1330 DLDTP
-1335 AEDDARALALAVMSG
+1335 AGDTARALALCVMSG

-1358 DTVLAARL
+1358 ETVLAARL
-1366 TSADRGLVPPPGEA
+1366 TAADRGLVPPPGGA
-1380 WRVGVTE
+1380 WRVGVPE

-1393 VALLPA
+1393 MALLAA
-1399 PDAEGELRPGQV
+1399 PDAARELEPGQV

-1444 VVLEV
+1444 VVVET
-1449 GPGVTRCAAGDRVM
+1449 GPGVSRCAVGDRVM
-1463 GFFDGAMGPVA
+1463 GFFDGAMGPLA
-1474 VTDERLLA
+1474 VTDERLVA
-1482 QVPHGWGFPQ
+1482 QVPHGWNFAQ

-1528 GMAAVQVAR
+1528 GMAAVQLAR

-1542 VYGTASPAKWAATGL
+1542 VYGTASRVKWAATGL
-1557 DAEHLA
+1557 DEGRLA
-1563 SSRDVDFE
+1563 SSRDLGFE
-1571 ALFRERTGGRGVHVV
+1571 AVFAERTGGRGVDVV

-1595 DASARLLVPGG
+1595 DASARLLAPGG
-1606 RFVEMGKADVR
+1606 RFVEMGKADLR
-1617 EADAFAG
+1617 EPDAFAG
-1624 SAYRAFDLREAGPE
+1624 RRYRAFDLQEAGPE

-1645 EVLALFAAGTL
+1645 EILGLFAAGTL
-1656 VVPPVRVFDVRRAPD
+1656 VLPPVRAFDVRRAPE
-1671 AFRFVSQARHVGKVV
+1671 AFRFVSLARHVGKVV
-1686 LSVPAA
+1686 LTVPGA
-1692 WDPEGTVLVTGGTGA
+1692 WNAEGTVLVTGGTGA

-1713 RHLVGEHGLRRLLL
+1713 RHLVTEHGVRHLLL
-1727 VGRRGTEADGAAALS
+1727 VGRRGAQADGVGELS

-1758 VTDPEALAALLAD
+1758 ITDPTALKALLD
-1771 VPAQHPLTAVVHA
+1771 RVPRRHPLTAVVHA

-1800 LEAVLAPKTA
+1800 LKAVLAPKTA
-1810 ASALHEATAGADL
+1810 AAALHEATADADL

-1838 PAQAN
+1838 PGQGN

-1866 SLAWGPWAGT
+1866 SLAWGPWTGV
-1876 GGMADALTESEAARI
+1876 GGMADALTEAEAARI
-1891 RRSGFPPLSPE
+1891 SRSGFPPLSPE
-1902 RGLGLLDT
+1902 HGLGLLAT
-1910 ALALPDPALLPTVLD
+1910 ALALPGPALLPTVLD
-1925 TARLAASPETL
+1925 TARLAASPATP
-1936 PPLLHGLVRPARRVA
+1936 PPLLHGLVRPARRIA
-1951 DRGVVPGGLAE
+1951 DRSVAPGGLAE
-1962 RLRRLSAE
+1962 RLRLLPAQ
-1970 DRARTALDL
+1970 DRIHTALEL
-1979 VRGLVASVLGFASPD
+1979 VRGQVASVLGFASPN
-1994 AVDPSRPFKDVG
+1994 AVDPTRPFKDLG

-2015 RNRIGRTAGRR
+2015 RNRIGQTTGRR

-2034 HPTPEALAAHL
+2034 HPTPEALATHL
-2045 VTEVLGDP
+2045 VTEVLGDL

-2058 AVPATTRAETAGDPI
+2058 ATTAATRAETAGEPI
-2073 AIVGMAC
+2073 AIVAMAC

-2092 WRLLAEETDAVGD
+2092 WRLVADGTDAVGD

-2111 WDLAHI
+2111 WDLARI
-2117 YGESGKTDDRRTFEG
+2117 YGETGESEDRRTFEG
-2132 GFLQDAGGFDPAF
+2132 GFLHDAAGFDPAF

-2178 AELRATSTGVYVGT
+2178 AELRASSTGVYVGT

-2220 ISGRLA
+2220 VSGRLA

-2266 GGATVMSVPGIFTDA
+2266 GGATVMSVPGMFTDA

-2292 CRAFSADAEG
+2292 CRAFSSDAEG

-2359 ALADAGLDTADVDAV
+2359 ALADAGLETADVDAV

-2397 RGRDEERP
+2397 HGRDEEQP

-2452 DWDGSG
+2452 DWDGGG
-2458 VRLLTEQVEWAG
+2458 VRLLTRQTEWSDTG
-2470 GERPRRAAVSS
+2470 RPRRAAVSS

-2489 HTILEQALPEQALPE
+2489 HTILEQAV
-2504 QDPEPSAADGG
+2504 PEPARDTSAAEASPA
-2515 AEVALP
+2515 AELP

-2533 AQARRLADHLDADPA
+2533 AQARRLADRLDAGPA
-2548 PAGQDVAH
+2548 LAGHDVAH

-2566 HRAVLL
+2566 HRAALL

-2586 APVPGVVTGTAGRT
+2586 VPTPGLVTGTAGRT

-2617 ADRLLAESATFRNT
+2617 ADRLLEESATFRNT

-2656 AGDMARADVIQ
+2656 AGNMERVDVIQ

-2689 AVVGHSQGEIAA
+2689 AVIGHSQGEIAA

-2729 QGAVASVSLPAQEAL
+2729 QGAVASVSLPAREAL

-2767 AGDEAPLDAFLA
+2767 AGDEAPLDELLA
-2779 ELEAEGVRCRKLRI
+2779 ELEAEGIRCRKLRI
-2793 KGAAHSAVVEPLREE
+2793 KGAAHSSVVDPLREE
-2808 ALAVLAPVRPRASR
+2808 ALAALAPVRPRASR

-2829 TGGLLDTTAL
+2829 TGGLLDTTGL

-2866 GVFVECSPHP
+2866 GVFIECSPHP

-2887 DAGASDPVLLA
+2887 DAGAPDPVLLA
-2898 SLRREEGGLERFS
+2898 SLRRQEGGLKRFS

-2919 RGVSPSWASG
+2919 RGTDPSWASR
-2929 GSAVDLPTYPFQRD
+2929 GSTVDLPTYPFQRD

-2950 PEETAG
+2950 PEETADPTQG
-2956 PARGG
+2956 A
-2961 TAEEGRFW
+2961 TAEESRFW

-2975 DAEALAESL
+2975 DAQTLAESL

-3014 RVEWRH
+3014 RVEWKH
-3020 TPLTGPGRPAS
+3020 TPLTGPGRPAL
-3031 TGAWAIVAGEEQ
+3031 TGTWAILAREEQ
-3043 EDLAGRLAAL
+3043 EELAGRLAAL
-3053 VDRAGGT
+3053 VNQAGGR
-3060 AHVTADP
+3060 ARVSAEP
-3067 PGEPSGERPL
+3067 PEEPSGQQPL

-3087 SRPHPVHPGI
+3087 SRPHPLHPGV
-3097 SVGAARN
+3097 SVGAAGN

-3109 AVTAR
+3109 TVTAR
-3114 PTPVPVHLVTS
+3114 PDPLPLHLVTS
-3125 GAVSVGRMD
+3125 GAVSVGRTD

-3147 GLVSSLERP
+3147 GLVAALERP
-3156 DCWGGLVDLP
+3156 DCWGGLIDLP
-3166 ERPDERVLNKL
+3166 EQPDDRVLNKL
-3177 LRLIARQP
+3177 LRLLARRP
-3185 DTAGGSGDSADSA
+3185 EDFGDSGT
-3198 AEDQV
+3198 EDQL
-3203 ALRPAGVFVRRMVR
+3203 ALRPAGVFARRMVR
-3217 APQSTPVRSWQPGST
+3217 APRTTPVRSWQPGST
-3232 VLITGGTGGIGRHL
+3232 VLITGGTGGVGRHL

-3252 RGAGKL
+3252 RGARKL

-3264 GPDTPGARDL
+3264 GPDTPAAREL

-3296 QVAALLAEHPADTV
+3296 QLAALLAEHPADTV

-3325 GETELAAVTAA
+3325 EESELAAVTAA

-3379 DALAQDRRARGLP
+3379 DALAQDRRSRGLA

-3399 GWADGGMADDGRAV
+3399 GWAGGGMADDERAA

-3428 ALEALDQALDADET
+3428 ALEALDRALDADET

-3454 APGYSA
+3454 APGYTA
-3460 ARARPLITDI
+3460 ARTRPLIMDI
-3470 PEARAALATPET
+3470 PEARAALETSDTPPGHPGET
-3482 PADRA
+3482 DELYDRLV
-3487 EETGELHDLLAGL
+3487 EL
-3500 TGPQRTRHLLDLVR
+3500 TGPQRTQHLLDLVR
-3514 EHAAAALG
+3514 EHAAATLG
-3522 YTDTAAIE
+3522 YADSTAIE

-3543 MAVDVRN
+3543 MAVDMRN
-3550 RLQAATG
+3550 RLQTATG

-3571 ADLADHLLVEV
+3571 ADLADHLLAEI

-3587 AAEGTAARAGGA
+3587 PAQGTAARAAGT

-3628 LDGTDAMG
+3628 LEGTDAMG
-3636 PFPSDRGWDV
+3636 PFPQDRGWDTDN
-3646 EHLYHPDPDHP
+3646 LYDPDPDHP
-3657 GTSYVKEGG
+3657 GTSYVKEGA
-3666 FLADASHFDASLF
+3666 FLRDASHFDASLF
-3679 GVSPR
+3679 GISPR
-3684 EAMATDPQ
+3684 EAVATDPQ

-3710 PSSLRGSST
+3710 PSSLRGTQT

-3848 RLSDALRA
+3848 RLSDALRN

-3881 SGRAQQKV
+3881 NGRAQQKV

-3897 GLDAADI
+3897 GLEAADV

-3967 REGVLPGTLHIDAPT
+3967 REGVLPRTLHIDAPT
-3982 PHVDWSAGAVEL
+3982 PHVDWSTGAVKL

-4002 DTGGRPRRA
+4002 DTDGRPRRA

-4043 PGPDREPEAGRAP
+4043 PEADRTPE
-4056 EFDRAPEPDRAAEL
+4056 PEPDRSPEL
-4070 DGVVAPWLLS
+4070 AGVVAPWTLS
-4080 ARGAAALRG
+4080 ARGAEALRG

-4099 AAPAAHPADVAHSLT
+4099 TAPAAHPADLAHSLT

-4123 AAVVAAS
+4123 AAVVAA
-4130 TADRRAALRALT
+4130 TDDDRRAALLALA

-4150 VQGVERAGKVAFV
+4150 VQGVERPGKIAFV

-4176 ELMETS
+4176 ELLATS

-4197 RHLDWSLIDVLRGT
+4197 HHLDWSPIDVLRGT
-4211 EGAPP
+4211 DGAPP
-4216 LDRVDVTP
+4216 LDRVDVAP
-4224 VVLFGVTAALVALWR
+4224 VVLFAVTAALVALWR
-4239 AHGVEPDM
+4239 EHGVEPDM
-4247 VLGHSQGEIAAAYA
+4247 VLGHSQGEIAAAYV
-4261 SGVLSRAEAARVVAL
+4261 SGALSRAEAARVVAL
-4276 RGKVLLPLAGL
+4276 RGKALLPLAGI

-4295 PADATRALLEPWGTR
+4295 PAEKTRELLKPWDTR

-4319 AWSVVAGEREALGDF
+4319 AWTVVAGEREALGEF
-4334 LAACEADGVRARRI
+4334 LVTCEEDGVRAKRI

-4363 RELADLLTGLA
+4363 RELAELLTGLS
-4374 PTTGAVPFHS
+4374 PRTGGIPFHS
-4384 TVTGERTDGELLD
+4384 TVTGERTDGGLLD
-4397 AVYWQ
+4397 AAYWQ
-4402 RNLVTPVD
+4402 RNLCTPVD

-4415 RGLVEQGARFLVE
+4415 RGLIEQGARFLVE

-4445 IPDLAPDE
+4445 IPDLSPGE

-4463 QGGMER
+4463 HGGMER

-4477 HTHGGT
+4477 HTHGGA
-4483 ADLTA
+4483 ADLTT

-4501 VYPFQRERYWLD
+4501 VYAFQRERYWLD

-4519 GDLGAAGLSGTGH
+4519 GDLGAAGLSSTGH

-4543 GASTVFTGRLSA
+4543 GASTVFTGRLSL
-4555 RTQPWLADH
+4555 RTHPWLADH
-4564 AVLGAVLLP
+4564 AVLGTVLLP
-4573 GTAFVEMALHA
+4573 GTAFAEMALHA
-4584 GAHVQAPVLEELA
+4584 GARVDAPLLEELA

-4604 GEDHA
+4604 GENHA

-4618 AGETG
+4618 PGETG
-4623 RREVAV
+4623 RREVSV
-4629 HARDAGLQDAPWVR
+4629 HARDADLGDAPWVR
-4643 HATGTLAPAVAPAA
+4643 HATGTLAPAPAVSA
-4657 RSLTTWPPPGAEP
+4657 AHSLTAWPPPGAEP
-4670 VELTGFYDAIADA
+4670 VELTGFYEAIADA

-4694 TGAWHRDDALYAEVR
+4694 TGAWHRGDELFAEVR
-4709 LSDEVSDKG
+4709 LPDEASDKG

-4736 RRLRDGAEAG
+4736 RRLRDGAEADAG

-4773 ESDGGVG
+4773 ESGDGVG
-4780 LELYDDT
+4780 LELFDDT
-4787 GIPVGGVGALVA
+4787 GTPAGGVGALVA

-4820 DWGTEVPLPDA
+4820 DWGTEVPIPA
-4831 APGRLALLGDDT
+4831 AASGRLALLGDGT
-4843 WLDGAFGETKSDE
+4843 WLGGAFGDTEPEE
-4856 ADVVVA
+4856 ADIVLA
-4862 PFVDPAT
+4862 PFVDPGT
-4869 GAGTADAVEEAV
+4869 GTGSDTADAVEKAV

-4887 VRDRIADEQR
+4887 IRDRIADEQH
-4897 TGQPLVLV
+4897 TAQTLAVV

-4924 VRGLVRSGQA
+4924 VRGLMRSGQA

-4949 EPDPALLHRAVVAA
+4949 EPDPALLHRAVTAA

-4975 GRVLARRLVRMPV
+4975 GLVLAPRLVRMPV
-4988 PVGRTDGTEPEP
+4988 PGGRADAPEP
-5000 LTGLETADGTVL
+5000 APHTGLETADGTVL

-5038 LLSRSGPAA
+5038 LISRSGPAA
-5047 PGAEELV
+5047 PGADELV
-5054 AELADLGARATVA
+5054 AELAGLGARATVA

-5093 VHTAAVLDDGVI
+5093 VHTAAVLDDGVL
-5105 TRMTDRSVA
+5105 THMTDESVA

-5121 RGAVNLHELTRDADL
+5121 RGAVNLHELTRDAEL

-5194 TLTDA
+5194 TLTEA

-5248 PPLFRTLVPRQKRR
+5248 PPLFRTLVPRPKRR
-5262 SQPGSGDPAV
+5262 TEAGSADPAV
-5272 LRAALTG
+5272 LRAALSG

-5299 TLGFAT
+5299 ALGFAT
-5305 PGEVDVDRGFLE
+5305 AGAIDIDRGFLE
-5317 LGMDSLTGVE
+5317 LGLDSLTGVE

-5347 HPNCTELARR
+5347 HPNCTELARY
-5357 LRAELAPEPVREAD
+5357 LRGELAPEPVREVD

-5382 DLTRMDGDEEDRTRL
+5382 GLARMDGDEEGRAQV
-5397 AARLRSLADRC
+5397 AARLRALADRC
-5408 QGERTGRD
+5408 KSERTGREE
-5416 DNLDSASIDEVFD
+5416 NLDSASIDEVFD
-5429 LLDTEFETP
+5429 LLDTEFDTP

>member
-55 LWRLVAAEQDA
+55 LWRLVAGEQDA
-66 ISDFPEDRGWDLP
+66 ISPFPQDRGWDLG

-85 PDGEGHSSARQGGFV
+85 PDTEGHSSARQGGFV
-100 HDATAFDADFF
+100 HDATEFDAGFF
-111 GVSPREALAMDPQ
+111 GISPREALAMDPQ

-134 VFEHAGIDPHSVRG
+134 AFEDAGIDPQSVRG

-166 ANEPGSVGHQLTGG
+166 ANEPSSVGHQLTGG

-256 CKSFSVDADGTGW
+256 CKSFSANADGTGW

-291 LAVVRGSAVNQDG
+291 LAVIRGSAVNQDG

-318 RVILQALADARLSAS
+318 RVILQALADAHLTAS

-397 LRHERLPRTL
+397 LRHEQLPPTL
-407 HVDEP
+407 HADEP
-412 SAQVDWS
+412 STQVDWS
-419 AGAVELL
+419 TGAVELL
-426 TEGRS
+426 TEGRP
-431 WPRGERPRRAGVS
+431 WPRGQRPRRAGVS
-444 SFGVSGTNGHVILE
+444 SFGVSGTNGHIIIE
-458 EAPAASAA
+458 EAPGTDTGQPATGTVTDD
-466 EEAAEAGAGPEDGLL
+466 ETGLL
-481 AWPLSGRSAD
+481 AWPVSGRSAS

-496 AGRLLPVAAQAH
+496 AGLLLPVAAQAH

-529 LGAGREELLAGLR
+529 LGDSQEQLLAGLR

-548 DTPSVVCD
+548 DTPSVVTD
-556 RAVQDGLVL
+556 KTHPGSLAL

-570 GSQRLG
+570 GSQRPG
-576 MGRELYGAFPVFAEA
+576 MGRELYEAFPVFADA
-591 FDAVCAGVDLE
+591 FDAVCARVDVG
-602 RPLREVVFGE
+602 RPLRGVVFGE

-621 YAQAGLFALEVA
+621 FAQAGLFAVEVA

-640 WGVTPDVLVGHSIG
+640 WGVVPDMLVGHSVG
-654 ELAAAHV
+654 ELAAAHC

-666 LDDACTL
+666 LDDACVL

-681 DALPEG
+681 DALPAG

-694 VAEGDLELPDGVDL
+694 LAEEALVLPDGVDL
-708 AAVNGPTSVTVSGE
+708 AAVNGPASVTVSGDAE
-722 AAAIAELEERLRS
+722 AVGGLEERLRGDGV
-735 QEIRVKRLAVSHAFH
+735 RVKRLAVSHAFH
-750 SRLMEPMLAEFAA
+750 SRLMEPMLAEFTT

-771 APTIPVRT
+771 APQIPVLT
-779 TAPGAIDTPEYWVG
+779 TAPGDLATPGYWVG
-793 QVREPVRF
+793 QIREPVRF
-801 ADAVRQARDIGA
+801 ADAVRRSHDAGA
-813 GVFLELGPDGVLSAL
+813 GTFLELGPDGALSAL
-828 IPHLTEDTPTAPAL
+828 VPHLTEDTTAAPAL

-847 EHATLLRALA
+847 EHTTLLRGIARL
-857 CVHARGAHLDR
+857 HTRGADLDR
-868 AAVFARG
+868 PAVFARG

-882 PAYAFAADHYWP
+882 PLYAFAADHYWP
-894 SGVSWAGDVA
+894 SGISWTGDVA

-918 GIALAEDDGYL
+918 GVALAEDDGYL
-929 FTARISTATQPWLA
+929 FTSRISPATQPWLA
-943 EHRVHGRI
+943 QHRVHGRI

-960 LAVRAGEQAEA
+960 LAIRAGEQAQTEQ
-971 ERLDELVLEAPLVV
+971 LDELVLEAPLIV
-985 PEDGAVQVQLAV
+985 PENGAVQVQLAV
-997 GAADDEGRRT
+997 GAADDDGRRS
-1007 LTLHSRR
+1007 LTVHSRR
-1014 EDGGAF
+1014 EDGGTA

-1028 TRHATGVLAPR
+1028 TRNATGVLAPR
-1039 PPAVAEDPELVGA
+1039 PHTVTEDPELVGV
-1052 WPPQDA
+1052 WPPQDTT
-1058 APADPAALY
+1058 PTDPAALY
-1067 ERLGGAGLEYGE
+1067 ERLATAGLEYGD
-1079 LFRGVSAVW
+1079 LFRGVSAAW
-1088 TRGRDVFAELAL
+1088 TRGTDVFAELTL
-1100 PESAATGFGLHPAL
+1100 PQSAATGFGLHPAL

-1125 GDGGGTGLP
+1125 GDGTGTGLP

-1146 ATHLRARV
+1146 ATLLRARV
-1154 SPADDGDGVRVRAV
+1154 SPADGGDGLRVRAV

-1182 TRPAPAFTDEAGRPD
+1182 TRPTPVLTDEARQPD

-1204 TPVPAAGPEPGAL
+1204 TPLPAAGPGPGEL
-1217 AQIRGGE
+1217 AQFGGGE
-1224 PLVDRT
+1224 ALVGRA
-1230 GTLDDLADSG
+1230 GTLDALAGNG
-1240 RTPTHLVLS
+1240 RPPTHLVLS
-1249 VCPDAHVP
+1249 ACPDAHP
-1257 TGTRA
+1257 STDA
-1262 VLARTTEVLGLLRSW
+1262 QAALARTTAVLRQLRSW
-1277 LGDERYADSNLIV
+1277 LGDDRYADSTLIV

-1303 LPDVAGAAVRGLVLS
+1303 LPDVAGAAVWGLVRS

-1325 RIVLV
+1325 RIVLA
-1330 DLDPS
+1330 DLDT
-1335 AEDDARALALAVMSG
+1335 AAGDDARALALAVMSG

-1366 TSADRGLVPPPGEA
+1366 TAADRGLVPPPGEA
-1380 WRVGVTE
+1380 WRVGVPE

-1393 VALLPA
+1393 VALLAA
-1399 PDAEGELRPGQV
+1399 PDAAGELRPGQV

-1444 VVLEV
+1444 VVVEV
-1449 GPGVTRCAAGDRVM
+1449 GPGVSRCAVGDRVT
-1463 GFFDGAMGPVA
+1463 GFFDGAMGPLA
-1474 VTDERLLA
+1474 VTDERLVA
-1482 QVPHGWGFPQ
+1482 RIPHGWTFAQ
-1492 AAAVP
+1492 AASVP

-1512 LSAGESVLVHA
+1512 LLAGESVLVHA

-1528 GMAAVQVAR
+1528 GMAAVQLAR

-1542 VYGTASPAKWAATGL
+1542 TYGTASPAKWTATGL

-1563 SSRDVDFE
+1563 SSRDTGFE
-1571 ALFRERTGGRGVHVV
+1571 ETFRERTGGRGVDVV

-1624 SAYRAFDLREAGPE
+1624 RAYRAFDLQEAGPE
-1638 RIGEILA
+1638 RIGEILTDI
-1645 EVLALFAAGTL
+1645 LGLFAAGTL
-1656 VVPPVRVFDVRRAPD
+1656 ELPPVRVFDVRRAPE
-1671 AFRFVSQARHVGKVV
+1671 AFRFMSQARHVGKVV
-1686 LSVPAA
+1686 LSVPGGWNAH
-1692 WDPEGTVLVTGGTGA
+1692 GTVLVTGGTGA

-1713 RHLVGEHGLRRLLL
+1713 RHLVTEHGVRHLLL
-1727 VGRRGTEADGAAALS
+1727 AGRRGAQADGAGELS
-1742 AELTALGA
+1742 AELAALGA

-1758 VTDPEALAALLAD
+1758 VTDPEALKALLAE
-1771 VPAQHPLTAVVHA
+1771 VPEQHPLTAVVHA

-1810 ASALHEATAGADL
+1810 AAALHEATANADL
-1823 AAFVMYSSMSGTLGS
+1823 AAFVMYSSMSGTFGS
-1838 PAQAN
+1838 PGQGN

-1866 SLAWGPWAGT
+1866 SLAWGPWAGA
-1876 GGMADALTESEAARI
+1876 GGMADTLTESEAARI
-1891 RRSGFPPLSPE
+1891 GRSGFPPLSPE
-1902 RGLGLLDT
+1902 HGLGLLET
-1910 ALALPDPALLPTVLD
+1910 ALALPDPALLPTALD
-1925 TARLAASPETL
+1925 TARLAASQTTL
-1936 PPLLHGLVRPARRVA
+1936 PSLLHGLVRPARRVA
-1951 DRGVVPGGLAE
+1951 DRSVAPGGLAD
-1962 RLRRLSAE
+1962 RLRRLPAE
-1970 DRARTALDL
+1970 DRIRTVLEL
-1979 VRGLVASVLGFASPD
+1979 VRGQVAAVLGFASPD
-1994 AVDPSRPFKDVG
+1994 AVDPSRPFKDLG

-2015 RNRIGRTAGRR
+2015 RNRIGQTAGRR

-2034 HPTPEALAAHL
+2034 HPTPQALAAHL
-2045 VTEVLGDP
+2045 VTEVLGDL

-2058 AVPATTRAETAGDPI
+2058 AEPATTRAETAGDPI
-2073 AIVGMAC
+2073 AIVAMAC

-2092 WRLLAEETDAVGD
+2092 WRLVADETDAVGD

-2117 YGESGKTDDRRTFEG
+2117 YGETEDRHTFEG

-2165 TSWEAFERAGVDP
+2165 TSWEAFERAGIDP
-2178 AELRATSTGVYVGT
+2178 ARLRASSTGVYVGT

-2204 PDGSR
+2204 PEGSR

-2266 GGATVMSVPGIFTDA
+2266 GGATIMSIPGMFTDA

-2292 CRAFSADAEG
+2292 CRPFSSDAEG

-2359 ALADAGLDTADVDAV
+2359 ALADAGLDTTDVDAV

-2386 IEVQALMATYG
+2386 IEAQALIATYG
-2397 RGRDEERP
+2397 RGRDEEQP

-2438 LPRSLHITEPTRHV
+2438 LPRSLHITEPTQHV
-2452 DWDGSG
+2452 DWEGSG
-2458 VRLLTEQVEWAG
+2458 VRLLTRQVEWTDEG
-2470 GERPRRAAVSS
+2470 RPRRAAVSS

-2489 HTILEQALPEQALPE
+2489 HTILEQALPEPQPAPLPHAPSTGTGTGTG
-2504 QDPEPSAADGG
+2504 PEAG
-2515 AEVALP
+2515 LP
-2521 WLLSARTPAALR
+2521 WLLSARTPTALR
-2533 AQARRLADHLDADPA
+2533 AQARQLADRLDADLA
-2548 PAGQDVAH
+2548 PADHDVAH
-2556 SLAATRSRFE
+2556 SLATTRSRFE

-2586 APVPGVVTGTAGRT
+2586 TPTPGLVTGTADRT

-2617 ADRLLAESATFRNT
+2617 ADRLLQESATFRNT
-2631 LRTCAQALEEHL
+2631 LRTCAQALQEHL

-2656 AGDMARADVIQ
+2656 AGNMERAEVIQ

-2672 TMVALAGLW
+2672 TMVALAALW

-2729 QGAVASVSLPAQEAL
+2729 QGAMASVSLPAQQAL

-2752 ALNIAAVNGV
+2752 ALSIAAVNGV
-2762 SSVSV
+2762 TSVSV
-2767 AGDEAPLDAFLA
+2767 AGDEAPLDEFLA
-2779 ELEAEGVRCRKLRI
+2779 ELEAEGIRCRKLRI

-2808 ALAVLAPVRPRASR
+2808 TLAVLAPVRPRASR

-2829 TGGLLDTTAL
+2829 TGGLLDTTEL

-2866 GVFVECSPHP
+2866 GVFIECSPHP

-2911 VSLAEAFV
+2911 VSLAEAFT
-2919 RGVSPSWASG
+2919 RGVGPSWASR
-2929 GSAVDLPTYPFQRD
+2929 GSTVDLPTYPFQRD
-2943 RYWWEPL
+2943 HYWWEPTSHD
-2950 PEETAG
+2950 TAS
-2956 PARGG
+2956 PARSG
-2961 TAEEGRFW
+2961 TAEENRFW

-2975 DAEALAESL
+2975 DAEGVAASL

-3014 RVEWRH
+3014 RVEWKH
-3020 TPLTGPGRPAS
+3020 TPLTGPGRPAL
-3031 TGAWAIVAGEEQ
+3031 TGTWAIVAGKEQ
-3043 EDLAGRLAAL
+3043 QELAGRLAAL
-3053 VDRAGGT
+3053 VDQAGGT
-3060 AHVTADP
+3060 AHVTAEP
-3067 PGEPSGERPL
+3067 PQEPSGHQPL

-3087 SRPHPVHPGI
+3087 SRPHPLHTGV

-3104 LALLR
+3104 LTLLR
-3109 AVTAR
+3109 TVTAR
-3114 PTPVPVHLVTS
+3114 PTPVPIHLVTS
-3125 GAVSVGRMD
+3125 GAVSVGRTD

-3147 GLVSSLERP
+3147 GLVAGLERP
-3156 DCWGGLVDLP
+3156 DCWGGLIDLP
-3166 ERPDERVLNKL
+3166 EQPDDRVLNKL
-3177 LRLIARQP
+3177 LRLLAQQP
-3185 DTAGGSGDSADSA
+3185 GDSSDSA
-3198 AEDQV
+3198 TEDQL

-3246 AHHMAA
+3246 AHHMAD
-3252 RGAGKL
+3252 RGAHKL

-3264 GPDTPGARDL
+3264 GPDTPGAPEL

-3284 TIVAACDVTDRN
+3284 TIITACDVTDRN
-3296 QVAALLAEHPADTV
+3296 QIAALLAEHPADTV

-3325 GETELAAVTAA
+3325 EETDLAAVTAA

-3350 VGTFVLFSS
+3350 ATTFVLFSS

-3379 DALAQDRRARGLP
+3379 DARAQNRRSRGLA

-3399 GWADGGMADDGRAV
+3399 GWAGAGMADDEQAT

-3421 HAMDPRL
+3421 HTMDPRL
-3428 ALEALDQALDADET
+3428 ALEALDQALDADDT

-3454 APGYSA
+3454 APGYTA
-3460 ARARPLITDI
+3460 ARARPLIMDI
-3470 PEARAALATPET
+3470 PEARAALTTPDT
-3482 PADRA
+3482 PADHPG
-3487 EETGELHDLLAGL
+3487 ETDELHAQLVEL
-3500 TGPQRTRHLLDLVR
+3500 TGPQRTQHLLALVT

-3522 YTDTAAIE
+3522 YADSAAIE

-3571 ADLADHLLVEV
+3571 ADLAEHLLTEV

-3587 AAEGTAARAGGA
+3587 PAGDTTARTIGAAE
-3599 AADEPLAVIGMSCR
+3599 DEPLAVIGMSCR
-3613 YAGGVDSPEDLWRLV
+3613 YAGGVNSPEDLWHLV
-3628 LDGTDAMG
+3628 LDGTDAIG
-3636 PFPSDRGWDV
+3636 PFPQDRGWDV
-3646 EHLYHPDPDHP
+3646 DNLYHPDADHP
-3657 GTSYVKEGG
+3657 GTSYVNEGG
-3666 FLADASHFDASLF
+3666 FLTDASHFDASLF
-3679 GVSPR
+3679 GISPR
-3684 EAMATDPQ
+3684 EATATDPQ
-3692 QRLLLEATW
+3692 HRLLLEATW
-3701 EAMERATID
+3701 EAMERATIA
-3710 PSSLRGSST
+3710 PSSLRGSQT

-3735 QPGNEAEG
+3735 QPGNETEG

-3788 LRNNECDLAVAGGA
+3788 LRNNECDMAVAGGA

-3838 GEGVGMILVE
+3838 GEGVGVILLE

-3897 GLDAADI
+3897 RLDATDI

-3967 REGVLPGTLHIDAPT
+3967 REGVLPKTLHIDAPT
-3982 PHVDWSAGAVEL
+3982 PHVDWSTGAVRL
-3994 LTETTPWP
+3994 LTQTTPWP
-4002 DTGGRPRRA
+4002 DTDGRPRRA

-4028 QYVEQPAPVQDPERA
+4028 QYVQQPEPTAQDPERA
-4043 PGPDREPEAGRAP
+4043 PDPAGTP
-4056 EFDRAPEPDRAAEL
+4056 EL
-4070 DGVVAPWLLS
+4070 DGVVAPWMLS
-4080 ARGAAALRG
+4080 ARSAEALRG

-4099 AAPAAHPADVAHSLT
+4099 SAPAAHPADLAHSLT

-4123 AAVVAAS
+4123 AAVVAADD
-4130 TADRRAALRALT
+4130 ADRRAALLALA
-4142 RGEAAPHL
+4142 RGDAAPHL
-4150 VQGVERAGKVAFV
+4150 VQGVERPGKVAFI

-4176 ELMETS
+4176 ELMDTS
-4182 EVFAAELYACGEEFA
+4182 EIFAAELYACAEEFA
-4197 RHLDWSLIDVLRGT
+4197 HHLDWSLIDVLRGA

-4216 LDRVDVTP
+4216 LDRVDVTQ
-4224 VVLFGVTAALVALWR
+4224 VALFSVTAALVALWR

-4247 VLGHSQGEIAAAYA
+4247 VLGHSHGEIAAAYA
-4261 SGVLSRAEAARVVAL
+4261 CGALTRAEAVRVVAL
-4276 RGKVLLPLAGL
+4276 RGKVLLPLSGK

-4295 PADATRALLEPWGTR
+4295 PSARTRALLEPWGTR

-4319 AWSVVAGEREALGDF
+4319 AWSIVAGEHEALDDF
-4334 LAACEADGVRARRI
+4334 LAACKKDGVRAKRLQI
-4348 RVDFSSHCAQVEPAA
+4348 DFSSHCAQVEPAA
-4363 RELADLLTGLA
+4363 QELGELLTGLS
-4374 PTTGAVPFHS
+4374 PSTSSIPFHS

-4397 AVYWQ
+4397 AAYWQ
-4402 RNLVTPVD
+4402 QNLATPVD
-4410 LDRGV
+4410 LDRGI

-4428 IGPHPVLAPS
+4428 IGPHPVLVPA

-4445 IPDLAPDE
+4445 IPDLTPGD

-4463 QGGMER
+4463 HGGIER

-4483 ADLTA
+4483 ADPTTPLT
-4488 PLAGLPVRTVPLP
+4488 GLPVRTVPLP

-4519 GDLGAAGLSGTGH
+4519 GDLGAAGLSSTGH

-4543 GASTVFTGRLSA
+4543 GASTVFTGRLST
-4555 RTQPWLADH
+4555 RTHPWLADH

-4584 GAHVQAPVLEELA
+4584 GTRVQTPVLEELA

-4604 GEDHA
+4604 GENHT
-4609 VEVQLTVGA
+4609 VEVQLTAGA
-4618 AGETG
+4618 PDGTG
-4623 RREVAV
+4623 RREVSV
-4629 HARDAGLQDAPWVR
+4629 HARDADLQDTSWVR
-4643 HATGTLAPAVAPAA
+4643 HATGTLAPAAA
-4657 RSLTTWPPPGAEP
+4657 ASTAHSLTTWPPPGAEP
-4670 VELTGFYDAIADA
+4670 VELTGFYESIADA
-4683 GYSYGP
+4683 GYNYGP
-4689 AFRAL
+4689 AFRSL
-4694 TGAWHRDDALYAEVR
+4694 TGAWHRGDELFAEIR
-4709 LSDEVSDKG
+4709 LSEEASDKG
-4718 FLLHPALFDAA
+4718 YLLHPALFDAA

-4736 RRLRDGAEAG
+4736 RRLRDDADAG

-4759 LSATGAVTL
+4759 LPATGAATL

-4773 ESDGGVG
+4773 ESDDGIG
-4780 LELYDDT
+4780 LELFDDT
-4787 GIPVGGVGALVA
+4787 GTPVGGVGALVA

-4805 LAAVRHGLADTLLHV
+4805 LAAARHGLADTLLHV
-4820 DWGTEVPLPDA
+4820 DWDTEIPLPA
-4831 APGRLALLGDDT
+4831 AVSGRLAQLGGDT
-4843 WLDGAFGETKSDE
+4843 WLDGAFGDTKPDE
-4856 ADVVVA
+4856 ADIVLV
-4862 PFVDPAT
+4862 PFVAPAT
-4869 GAGTADAVEEAV
+4869 GPDTADAVEEAV

-4887 VRDRIADEQR
+4887 IRDRIADEQH

-4912 ADDDLT
+4912 GDDDLM

-4934 EHPGRFLLVDLDPAA
+4934 EHPGRFLLLDLDPAT
-4949 EPDPALLHRAVVAA
+4949 EPDPALVHRAVVAA
-4963 LEAGETEVAVRG
+4963 LEAEETEVAVRG
-4975 GRVLARRLVRMPV
+4975 GLLLAPRLVRMP
-4988 PVGRTDGTEPEP
+4988 PPEEPADETEPGP
-5000 LTGLETADGTVL
+5000 RTGLETADGTVL
-5012 VTGATGTLGSALAR
+5012 VTGATGTLGSALAL

-5038 LLSRSGPAA
+5038 LISRTGPAA
-5047 PGAEELV
+5047 PGADELV

-5067 ACDVADREALADTL
+5067 ACDVADREALADAL

-5093 VHTAAVLDDGVI
+5093 VHTAAVLDDGVL
-5105 TRMTDRSVA
+5105 THMTDQSLA

-5121 RGAVNLHELTRDADL
+5121 RGAVNLHELTQDADL

-5194 TLTDA
+5194 TLTEA

-5214 EDGMAAFSA
+5214 QDGMAAFSA
-5223 ACAADRPLV
+5223 ACAAGRPLV

-5243 GRDLV
+5243 GSDQV
-5248 PPLFRTLVPRQKRR
+5248 PPLFRTLVPRQKQRTEAG
-5262 SQPGSGDPAV
+5262 PADPAA
-5272 LRAALTG
+5272 LRAALSAVT
-5279 VPEADQRRVVLDL
+5279 EADQRRILLDL
-5292 VRGQVAA
+5292 VRSQVAT

-5305 PGEVDVDRGFLE
+5305 AGHIDVDRGFLE
-5317 LGMDSLTGVE
+5317 LGLDSLTGVE
-5327 LRNRLAASTGLRLP
+5327 LRNRLAAGTGLRLP

-5347 HPNCTELARR
+5347 HPNCTELARY
-5357 LRAELAPEPVREAD
+5357 LRRELKPEPVREAD
-5371 RLLAELARLEA
+5371 RLLAELARLET
-5382 DLTRMDGDEEDRTRL
+5382 DLARVDGDKEGRARV
-5397 AARLRSLADRC
+5397 AARLRALADRC
-5408 QGERTGRD
+5408 NGEQTRPEE
-5416 DNLDSASIDEVFD
+5416 NLDSASIEDVFD
-5429 LLDTEFETP
+5429 LLDTEFDTP

>member
-1 MAEDETLR
+1 
-9 DYLKLVTIDL
+9 
-19 RRTKQKLRDREA
+19 
-31 ADQEPIAIIGM
+31 
-42 SCRYPGDVHTPDD
+42 
-55 LWRLVAAEQDA
+55 
-66 ISDFPEDRGWDLP
+66 
-79 RLFDGD
+79 
-85 PDGEGHSSARQGGFV
+85 
-100 HDATAFDADFF
+100 
-111 GVSPREALAMDPQ
+111 
-124 QRLLLRAAWE
+124 
-134 VFEHAGIDPHSVRG
+134 
-148 TRTGVFAGGN
+148 
-158 DQGYLRLL
+158 
-166 ANEPGSVGHQLTGG
+166 
-180 ATAVISGRVAY
+180 
-191 TLGLEGPAVT
+191 
-201 LDTACSSS
+201 
-209 LVALH
+209 
-214 LACRSL
+214 
-220 RSGESTLALAGGVTV
+220 
-235 MATPGVFTEFTR
+235 
-247 QRGLAADGR
+247 
-256 CKSFSVDADGTGW
+256 
-269 SEGVG
+269 
-274 VLLVERLSDAV
+274 
-285 RNGHEV
+285 
-291 LAVVRGSAVNQDG
+291 
-304 ASNGLTAPNGPSQQ
+304 
-318 RVILQALADARLSAS
+318 
-333 DVDVVEAHGT
+333 
-343 GTRLGDPIEAQAL
+343 
-356 LAAYGQD
+356 
-363 RPEGRPLLLGSV
+363 
-375 KSNIGHAQ
+375 
-383 AAAGVAGVIKMVQA
+383 
-397 LRHERLPRTL
+397 
-407 HVDEP
+407 
-412 SAQVDWS
+412 
-419 AGAVELL
+419 
-426 TEGRS
+426 
-431 WPRGERPRRAGVS
+431 
-444 SFGVSGTNGHVILE
+444 
-458 EAPAASAA
+458 
-466 EEAAEAGAGPEDGLL
+466 
-481 AWPLSGRSAD
+481 
-491 ALRRQ
+491 
-496 AGRLLPVAAQAH
+496 
-508 PADVSHSLATG
+508 
-519 RAALEHRAVV
+519 
-529 LGAGREELLAGLR
+529 
-542 ALAEGE
+542 
-548 DTPSVVCD
+548 
-556 RAVQDGLVL
+556 
-565 LFSGQ
+565 
-570 GSQRLG
+570 
-576 MGRELYGAFPVFAEA
+576 
-591 FDAVCAGVDLE
+591 
-602 RPLREVVFGE
+602 
-612 DAGLLERTV
+612 
-621 YAQAGLFALEVA
+621 
-633 LFRLVES
+633 
-640 WGVTPDVLVGHSIG
+640 
-654 ELAAAHV
+654 
-661 AGVLS
+661 
-666 LDDACTL
+666 
-673 VSARGRLM
+673 
-681 DALPEG
+681 
-687 GAMLAVE
+687 
-694 VAEGDLELPDGVDL
+694 
-708 AAVNGPTSVTVSGE
+708 
-722 AAAIAELEERLRS
+722 
-735 QEIRVKRLAVSHAFH
+735 
-750 SRLMEPMLAEFAA
+750 
-763 VAESLTYH
+763 
-771 APTIPVRT
+771 
-779 TAPGAIDTPEYWVG
+779 
-793 QVREPVRF
+793 
-801 ADAVRQARDIGA
+801 VRQAHDAGA

-828 IPHLTEDTPTAPAL
+828 VPHLTDDARALPAL
-842 RPGHD
+842 RSGHG
-847 EHATLLRALA
+847 EHTTLQRALA
-857 CVHARGAHLDR
+857 AIHARGARIDR
-868 AAVFARG
+868 SAVFALRA
-875 GGRRVAL
+875 GRRIAL
-882 PAYAFAADHYWP
+882 PAYAFAADHHWP
-894 SGVSWAGDVA
+894 SGISWAGDVA

-918 GIALAEDDGYL
+918 GTSLAEDDGYL
-929 FTARISTATQPWLA
+929 FTARISPATHPWLT

-960 LAVRAGEQAEA
+960 LAIRAGEQAGTDQ
-971 ERLDELVLEAPLVV
+971 LDELVLETPLTV
-985 PEDGAVQVQLAV
+985 PEDGTVQVQLTV

-1007 LTLHSRR
+1007 LTVHSRR
-1014 EDGGAF
+1014 EDGTAL

-1028 TRHATGVLAPR
+1028 TRNATGVLTPR
-1039 PPAVAEDPELVGA
+1039 PRTVTEDPELA
-1052 WPPQDA
+1052 ATWPPRDA
-1058 APADPAALY
+1058 TPTDPAALY
-1067 ERLGGAGLEYGE
+1067 ERLAAGGLEYGD
-1079 LFRGVSAVW
+1079 LFRGVRAAW
-1088 TRGRDVFAELAL
+1088 TRGQDVFAELTL

-1114 LDAALQSAAVQ
+1114 LDAALQSAAAHS
-1125 GDGGGTGLP
+1125 DGTGTGLP

-1146 ATHLRARV
+1146 ATLLRARI
-1154 SPADDGDGVRVRAV
+1154 SPAGDGDGVRVQAV
-1168 DPAGSPVVTVERVV
+1168 DPAGSPVITVERVV
-1182 TRPAPAFTDEAGRPD
+1182 TRPAPALTDETPHPE

-1204 TPVPAAGPEPGAL
+1204 TPLPAAGPGPGEI
-1217 AQIRGGE
+1217 AQFGGGE

-1230 GTLDDLADSG
+1230 GTLDDLAGDG
-1240 RTPTHLVLS
+1240 PAPTHLVLS
-1249 VCPDAHVP
+1249 ACPDAHTP
-1257 TGTRA
+1257 TDARA
-1262 VLARTTEVLGLLRSW
+1262 VLTRTTELLGHLQAW
-1277 LGDERYADSNLIV
+1277 LGDERYADTSLIV
-1290 ATRGAVQ
+1290 ATRGAAQ

-1303 LPDVAGAAVRGLVLS
+1303 LPDVAGAAIGGLVRS
-1318 AQSEHPG
+1318 AQAEHPG
-1325 RIVLV
+1325 RIILV
-1330 DLDPS
+1330 DLDTRPGN
-1335 AEDDARALALAVMSG
+1335 DAHALDLAVMSG
-1350 DPQTAVRG
+1350 DPQTAVRA

-1366 TSADRGLVPPPGEA
+1366 TREDHGLVPPPGGA

-1393 VALLPA
+1393 MTLLPA
-1399 PDAEGELRPGQV
+1399 PDAAAELRPGQV
-1411 RVAVRA
+1411 RVTVRA

-1444 VVLEV
+1444 VVAEV
-1449 GPGVTRCAAGDRVM
+1449 GPGVSRLAVGDRVT
-1463 GFFDGAMGPVA
+1463 GFFDGAMGPLA

-1482 QVPHGWGFPQ
+1482 RVPHGWTFAQ

-1512 LSAGESVLVHA
+1512 LSAGEKVLVHA

-1528 GMAAVQVAR
+1528 GMAAVQLAR

-1542 VYGTASPAKWAATGL
+1542 VYGTASPGKWEATGL
-1557 DAEHLA
+1557 DTGHLA
-1563 SSRDVDFE
+1563 SSRDVGFE
-1571 ALFRERTGGRGVHVV
+1571 EEFRERTGGRGLDVV

-1595 DASARLLVPGG
+1595 DASARLLAPGG
-1606 RFVEMGKADVR
+1606 RFVEMGKADIR
-1617 EADAFAG
+1617 EADAFDG
-1624 SAYRAFDLREAGPE
+1624 RHYRAFDLQEAGPE

-1645 EVLALFAAGTL
+1645 EVLGLFAAGTL
-1656 VVPPVRVFDVRRAPD
+1656 VLPPVRAFDVRRAPD

-1692 WDPEGTVLVTGGTGA
+1692 WDANGTVLVTGGTGA

-1713 RHLVGEHGLRRLLL
+1713 RHLVTEHGVRHLLL
-1727 VGRRGTEADGAAALS
+1727 AGRRGAQAEGAAELT

-1750 EVTVAACD
+1750 EVTLAACD
-1758 VTDPEALAALLAD
+1758 VTDPAALKALLAH
-1771 VPAQHPLTAVVHA
+1771 VPPHHPLTAVVHA
-1784 AGILDDGLVE
+1784 AGTLDDGLVE
-1794 SLTEDR
+1794 SLTHDR
-1800 LEAVLAPKTA
+1800 LGTVLAPKTA
-1810 ASALHEATAGADL
+1810 AAALHEATAGTDL
-1823 AAFVMYSSMSGTLGS
+1823 AAFVLYSSMSGTLGS
-1838 PAQAN
+1838 PGQGN

-1866 SLAWGPWAGT
+1866 SLAWGPWAGA
-1876 GGMADALTESEAARI
+1876 GGMAEALTASGTARI
-1891 RRSGFPPLSPE
+1891 SRSGFPPLDPE

-1910 ALALPDPALLPTVLD
+1910 ALELPDAALLPTVLD
-1925 TARLAASPETL
+1925 TARLAASPAPL
-1936 PPLLHGLVRPARRVA
+1936 PPLLQTLVRPARRVA
-1951 DRGVVPGGLAE
+1951 DRSVTPGGLAE
-1962 RLRRLSAE
+1962 RLQRLPAE
-1970 DRARTALDL
+1970 DRLRTTLEL
-1979 VRGLVASVLGFASPD
+1979 VRGQVASVLGFTSPD
-1994 AVDPSRPFKDVG
+1994 AVDPTRPFKDLG

-2015 RNRIGRTAGRR
+2015 RNSIGRAAGRR

-2034 HPTPEALAAHL
+2034 HPTPHALATHL
-2045 VTEVLGDP
+2045 VTELLGDL

-2058 AVPATTRAETAGDPI
+2058 TGPTTRTETAGDPI

-2092 WRLLAEETDAVGD
+2092 WRLVAQERDAVGD

-2117 YGESGKTDDRRTFEG
+2117 YDDTGETGNRHTFEG
-2132 GFLQDAGGFDPAF
+2132 GFLHDAAGFDPAF

-2178 AELRATSTGVYVGT
+2178 AELRATSTGVYIGT

-2204 PDGSR
+2204 PEGSR

-2258 GECAMALA
+2258 GECTMALA
-2266 GGATVMSVPGIFTDA
+2266 GGATIMSVPGMFTDA

-2292 CRAFSADAEG
+2292 CRAFSSDAEG

-2314 ERLSDARRNGHPVL
+2314 ERLSDARRNGHEVL

-2359 ALADAGLDTADVDAV
+2359 ALADAGLEPTDVDAV

-2397 RGRDEERP
+2397 RGRDDAQP

-2429 MVMALRHGV
+2429 MVMALRHGM
-2438 LPRSLHITEPTRHV
+2438 LPRSLHITEPTHHV
-2452 DWDGSG
+2452 DWEGSG
-2458 VRLLTEQVEWAG
+2458 VRLLTAPVPWADAG
-2470 GERPRRAAVSS
+2470 RPRRAAVSS

-2489 HTILEQALPEQALPE
+2489 HTVLEQALPEPAPAP
-2504 QDPEPSAADGG
+2504 DPAPEPSATRTGPEA
-2515 AEVALP
+2515 ALP
-2521 WLLSARTPAALR
+2521 WLLSARTPTALR
-2533 AQARRLADHLDADPA
+2533 EQARRLAARLDAEPGL
-2548 PAGQDVAH
+2548 AGHDVAH
-2556 SLAATRSRFE
+2556 SLATTRSRFE

-2586 APVPGVVTGTAGRT
+2586 TPTPGLVTGTAGRT

-2617 ADRLLAESATFRNT
+2617 ADLLLEQSATFRNT
-2631 LRTCAQALEEHL
+2631 LRTCALALQEHL

-2656 AGDMARADVIQ
+2656 AGNMERVEVIQ

-2672 TMVALAGLW
+2672 TMVALAALW

-2701 AHLAGALSLED
+2701 AHLAGALTLED
-2712 AARVVTHRSR
+2712 AALVVTQRSR

-2744 ARLERWGD
+2744 ERLEPWGD
-2752 ALNIAAVNGV
+2752 TLNIAAVNGV

-2779 ELEAEGVRCRKLRI
+2779 DLETRGIRFRKLRI
-2793 KGAAHSAVVEPLREE
+2793 KGAAHSAVVDPLREE
-2808 ALAVLAPVRPRASR
+2808 ALAALAPVRPRPSR

-2829 TGGLLDTTAL
+2829 TGGLLDTTGL

-2853 FAPATRALLADGF
+2853 FAPATRALLADGY

-2887 DAGASDPVLLA
+2887 DTGAPDPVLLA
-2898 SLRREEGGLERFS
+2898 SLRRQEGGLERFS
-2911 VSLAEAFV
+2911 VSLAEAFT
-2919 RGVSPSWASG
+2919 RGAAPSWASRG
-2929 GSAVDLPTYPFQRD
+2929 TTVDLPTYPFQRD

-2950 PEETAG
+2950 PAETAG
-2956 PARGG
+2956 PDRGA
-2961 TAEEGRFW
+2961 TPEENRFW
-2969 AAVEGG
+2969 TAVEDG
-2975 DAEALAESL
+2975 DARALAESL

-3014 RVEWRH
+3014 RVEWKH
-3020 TPLTGPGRPAS
+3020 TPLTGPARPEP
-3031 TGAWAIVAGEEQ
+3031 TGTWAIVTGPEQ
-3043 EDLAGRLAAL
+3043 QELAGRLATL
-3053 VDRAGGT
+3053 VNQAGGT
-3060 AHVTADP
+3060 AHVTTEP
-3067 PGEPSGERPL
+3067 PAEPSEDRPL

-3087 SRPHPVHPGI
+3087 SRPHPLHPGI
-3097 SVGAARN
+3097 TLGTAGN

-3109 AVTAR
+3109 TVTAR
-3114 PTPVPVHLVTS
+3114 PAPLPLHLVTS
-3125 GAVSVGRMD
+3125 GAVSVGRTD
-3134 PVRDIAQAATWGL
+3134 PVRDTAQAATWGL

-3156 DCWGGLVDLP
+3156 DCWGSLVDLP
-3166 ERPDERVLNKL
+3166 EQPDDRALNKL
-3177 LRLIARQP
+3177 VRLLAHLPRDP
-3185 DTAGGSGDSADSA
+3185 ETSGT
-3198 AEDQV
+3198 EDQL
-3203 ALRPAGVFVRRMVR
+3203 AIRPAGVFARRMVR

-3252 RGAGKL
+3252 RGARKL

-3264 GPDTPGARDL
+3264 GPDTPGAREL
-3274 AAELTARGVE
+3274 ADELTARGVE
-3284 TIVAACDVTDRN
+3284 TIVAACDVTDRD
-3296 QVAALLAEHPADTV
+3296 QLAALLAEHPADTV

-3325 GETELAAVTAA
+3325 QESELAAVTAA

-3350 VGTFVLFSS
+3350 AGTFVLFSS

-3379 DALAQDRRARGLP
+3379 DALARDRRARGLA

-3399 GWADGGMADDGRAV
+3399 GWAEGGMADDGRAA

-3447 DIDWARF
+3447 DIDWERF
-3454 APGYSA
+3454 APGYTA
-3460 ARARPLITDI
+3460 ARARQLIMDI
-3470 PEARAALATPET
+3470 PEVRAALTAPDT
-3482 PADRA
+3482 PADRPG
-3487 EETGELHDLLAGL
+3487 EPDELHDELVGL
-3500 TGPQRTRHLLDLVR
+3500 TGPQRTQRLLALVT

-3522 YTDTAAIE
+3522 YADSTAIE
-3530 AGRAFRDLGFDSL
+3530 ARRAFRDLGFDSL

-3571 ADLADHLLVEV
+3571 ADLADHLLLEI

-3587 AAEGTAARAGGA
+3587 ADGGA
-3599 AADEPLAVIGMSCR
+3599 TARTVGAADDEPLAVIGMSCR
-3613 YAGGVDSPEDLWRLV
+3613 YAGGVNSPEDLWRVV
-3628 LDGTDAMG
+3628 LEGTDAMG
-3636 PFPSDRGWDV
+3636 PFPQDRGWD
-3646 EHLYHPDPDHP
+3646 LDNLFHPDADHP
-3657 GTSYVKEGG
+3657 GTSYVDEGG
-3666 FLADASHFDASLF
+3666 FLDDASHFDAALF
-3679 GVSPR
+3679 GISPR
-3684 EAMATDPQ
+3684 EAVATDPQ
-3692 QRLLLEATW
+3692 HRLLLEATW

-3710 PSSLRGSST
+3710 PSSLRGSPT
-3719 GVFVGTSFVG
+3719 GVFVGASFVG

-3735 QPGNEAEG
+3735 QPGNGAEG
-3743 FFLAGTGTAA
+3743 FFLAGTGTAG

-3788 LRNNECDLAVAGGA
+3788 LRNNECDMAVAGGA

-3838 GEGVGMILVE
+3838 GEGVGVILVE
-3848 RLSDALRA
+3848 RLSDALRK

-3897 GLDAADI
+3897 RLEPADI

-3927 TYGQNRA
+3927 TYGQNRP
-3934 EDRPLWLGSVKSNIG
+3934 EDRPLLLGSVKSNIG

-3967 REGVLPGTLHIDAPT
+3967 REGILPATLHIDEPT
-3982 PHVDWSAGAVEL
+3982 PHVDWTAGAVEL
-3994 LTETTPWP
+3994 LTRTTPWP
-4002 DTGGRPRRA
+4002 DTDGRPRRA

-4028 QYVEQPAPVQDPERA
+4028 QYVPRPAPAEDPRPAPDPQPA
-4043 PGPDREPEAGRAP
+4043 PGPDRAP
-4056 EFDRAPEPDRAAEL
+4056 EL
-4070 DGVVAPWLLS
+4070 DGVVAPWTLS
-4080 ARGAAALRG
+4080 ARTAEALRG

-4099 AAPAAHPADVAHSLT
+4099 TAPAAHPADIAHSLT
-4114 ATRALLGHR
+4114 TTRALLGHR
-4123 AAVVAAS
+4123 AAVVAADA
-4130 TADRRAALRALT
+4130 ADRRAALLALT

-4150 VQGVERAGKVAFV
+4150 VQGTARPGKVAFV
-4163 FPGQGGQWEGMAV
+4163 FPGQGGQWEGMAL

-4182 EVFAAELYACGEEFA
+4182 EVFAAELYACAEEFT
-4197 RHLDWSLIDVLRGT
+4197 HHVDWSLIDVLRGA

-4216 LDRVDVTP
+4216 LDRIDVAP

-4247 VLGHSQGEIAAAYA
+4247 VLGHSQGEIAAAYV
-4261 SGVLSRAEAARVVAL
+4261 SGALSRAEAARIVAL
-4276 RGKVLLPLAGL
+4276 RGKVLLPLDGV

-4295 PADATRALLEPWGTR
+4295 PADQLPELLEPWGTR
-4310 LSLAGINSP
+4310 LSVAGINSP
-4319 AWSVVAGEREALGDF
+4319 AWTVVAGESEALDDF
-4334 LAACEADGVRARRI
+4334 LTTCEKGGVRAKRI
-4348 RVDFSSHCAQVEPAA
+4348 RVRFPSHCAQVEPAA
-4363 RELADLLTGLA
+4363 RELAELLTDLSPG
-4374 PTTGAVPFHS
+4374 TGSVPFHS

-4397 AVYWQ
+4397 AAYWQ
-4402 RNLVTPVD
+4402 QNLATPVD

-4415 RGLVEQGARFLVE
+4415 RGLIEHGARFLVE

-4445 IPDLAPDE
+4445 LPDLGPGE

-4463 QGGMER
+4463 HGGMER
-4469 FLLSVAEL
+4469 FLLSAAEL
-4477 HTHGGT
+4477 HTHGGP
-4483 ADLTA
+4483 AELTT
-4488 PLAGLPVRTVPLP
+4488 PLTGLPVRTVPLP
-4501 VYPFQRERYWLD
+4501 VYAFQRERYWLD
-4513 TASPGV
+4513 TAPPGT
-4519 GDLGAAGLSGTGH
+4519 GDLGAAGLNNTGH
-4532 PLLTATLTLAD
+4532 PLLTAALTLAD
-4543 GASTVFTGRLSA
+4543 GTHTVFTGRLSL
-4555 RTQPWLADH
+4555 RTHPWLADH

-4584 GAHVQAPVLEELA
+4584 GTRTQAPVLEELA

-4604 GEDHA
+4604 GENHA

-4618 AGETG
+4618 PTDTG
-4623 RREVAV
+4623 RREVSV
-4629 HARDAGLQDAPWVR
+4629 HARDADLADAPWVR
-4643 HATGTLAPAVAPAA
+4643 HATGTLAPDTPAPTAHP
-4657 RSLTTWPPPGAEP
+4657 LTAWPPPGAEP

-4694 TGAWHRDDALYAEVR
+4694 TGAWHRDDALFAEVR
-4709 LSDEVSDKG
+4709 LPDDLSDRG

-4736 RRLRDGAEAG
+4736 RRLRDDADTA

-4759 LSATGAVTL
+4759 LPATGTATL

-4773 ESDGGVG
+4773 ESDDGVA
-4780 LELYDDT
+4780 LELFDDT
-4787 GIPVGGVGALVA
+4787 GTPIGAVGALVA

-4805 LAAVRHGLADTLLHV
+4805 LAAVRHSPAETLLHV
-4820 DWGTEVPLPDA
+4820 DWGTEVPLPA
-4831 APGRLALLGDDT
+4831 TAPGRVALVEDAT
-4843 WLDGAFGETKSDE
+4843 WPGGAFGDTKPDE
-4856 ADVVVA
+4856 ADLVLA
-4862 PFVDPAT
+4862 PFLDPAT
-4869 GAGTADAVEEAV
+4869 GPDTAGAVEEAV
-4881 TRALGL
+4881 TRALAL
-4887 VRDRIADEQR
+4887 IHDRITDEQH
-4897 TGQPLVLV
+4897 TAQPLVLV

-4924 VRGLVRSGQA
+4924 VRGLLRSGQA
-4934 EHPGRFLLVDLDPAA
+4934 EHPGRFLLVDLDPATD
-4949 EPDPALLHRAVVAA
+4949 PDPDLVHRAAAAA
-4963 LEAGETEVAVRG
+4963 LDAGESEVAVRG
-4975 GRVLARRLVRMPV
+4975 GLVLAPRLVRMPV
-4988 PVGRTDGTEPEP
+4988 PEGPADGSPP
-5000 LTGLETADGTVL
+5000 RTGLETADGTVL

-5038 LLSRSGPAA
+5038 LISRSGPAA
-5047 PGAEELV
+5047 PGAGELV
-5054 AELADLGARATVA
+5054 TELEGLGARATVA
-5067 ACDVADREALADTL
+5067 ACDVADRDALAATL
-5081 ARIPARHPLTAV
+5081 AGIPADHPLTAV
-5093 VHTAAVLDDGVI
+5093 VHTAAVLDDGVL
-5105 TRMTDRSVA
+5105 THMTEQSVA

-5121 RGAVNLHELTRDADL
+5121 RGALNLHELTRDAEL

-5214 EDGMAAFSA
+5214 RDGMAAFSA

-5243 GRDLV
+5243 GRDQV
-5248 PPLFRTLVPRQKRR
+5248 PPLFRTLVPRQKQRTETGT
-5262 SQPGSGDPAV
+5262 SDPTA
-5272 LRAALTG
+5272 LRTALSAAT
-5279 VPEADQRRVVLDL
+5279 EADQRRIVLDL

-5305 PGEVDVDRGFLE
+5305 TAEVDAERGFLE
-5317 LGMDSLTGVE
+5317 LGLDSLTGVE
-5327 LRNRLAASTGLRLP
+5327 LRNRLAAATGLRLP

-5347 HPNCTELARR
+5347 HPNCADLARH
-5357 LRAELAPEPVREAD
+5357 LRTELAPEPVREAD

-5382 DLTRMDGDEEDRTRL
+5382 GLARVDDEEGRARV
-5397 AARLRSLADRC
+5397 AARLRALADRC
-5408 QGERTGRD
+5408 NGEQTRRED
-5416 DNLDSASIDEVFD
+5416 DLDSASIEEVFD
-5429 LLDTEFETP
+5429 LLDTEFDTP